1 MDNKII
7 GAKKQANQSRAP
19 VIAPDSAQSTTTVK
33 ILYGLSEGEIEGLA
47 DGLKSVYLDDT
58 PVHDANDNPN
68 FDNVVVDFR
77 SGTNDQDYIEGFPDV
92 SNEININVELKET
105 TPWVRALSNTDL
117 DAVRVRLKWG
127 ALRVQD
133 ATTGNVDG
141 LTIRYAID
149 RQTDGGTWEEVLNTQ
164 ISDKTSPDYQ
174 RTHRI
179 ELPRAD
185 QGWLVRVRRIT
196 PNQNSDLISDKMYV
210 AAVTEVIDVKLR
222 YPNTA
227 LLGLQYD
234 AETFSNIA
242 KMAAR
247 CKGVLIRVP
256 TNYDPETRQYV
267 GIWDGTFKYAYT
279 NNPAWHFYD
288 ACIDK
293 RRGLGNHLDQSMV
306 DKWSIY
312 RLGQYC
318 DELVPDGKGGQ
329 EPRFTLNVYQQAQE
343 DAYSVL
349 TKMVG
354 VMRAYMFWDG
364 QSIVLDADMPSDTVY
379 TFTRANVIDGHFEY
393 SGTRKRDRHTIAV
406 VNFDNPDNRF
416 KTEPEPIPDEEAIA
430 KYGINK
436 VEIDAWGVTSRGQAQ
451 RAGLWALKTEKY
463 ETQTVVFKVGLDGYI
478 PQPGKVI
485 EIADQSFAGRANGG
499 RISSISADLK
509 QVTLDRDDVVC
520 RAGDRLVINGEDGKA
535 KARVIEGINGRVVT
549 VVSAFEENTIS
560 SQNVWVIDA
569 QDLATMKFRI
579 VSIIQ
584 NDKHQFEIKA
594 VQYNP
599 QKYDAIDYGA
609 YIDQIPITIVN
620 PDMQPAV
627 ESVSLSTYDKIEQG
641 MNIAVMVIGWPQAQG
656 AVRYQVEWRKDDGS
670 WIKMPLTGNNS
681 VEVEGVYSGNYQ
693 ARITAFSA
701 FDIASLPTYSS
712 VTALLGKNG
721 TPPALANLAA
731 TGILFGIQL
740 EWIFPAK
747 GALDTAHTEIRV
759 SPDGL
764 SNISTL
770 GLFAYPTTIHT
781 IQGLQPNLKLYFQAR
796 LIDRL
801 GNVGPWTQWINATT
815 SADASAVLDLLSG
828 KITES
833 QLHQDLQQKIDKIGV
848 IEGDLTVYDQRIQDA
863 KNTADQ
869 ASQNLAIER
878 QQRINDV
885 GKLADDIA
893 SESQARISDVQNLN
907 GGIDQERQE
916 RITAVNQVADNI
928 ASESQARISA
938 VENLSDGL
946 THESQQRTAGDEH
959 VLSVVDT
966 YKQSTENS
974 FAAVRQEIDV
984 VADDLSA
991 ASTKLDGVYAK
1002 VTPLTADQDNWT
1014 ADSGSN
1020 QASSWSIQSAYTDG
1034 DSALGQRIDTINV
1047 QVGSNQ
1053 AAIQEERSARASG
1066 DAANTQAINTY
1077 IARNDNALASVK
1089 QTAESAVTASSS
1101 NSSAIQALDNRL
1113 DVAESDA
1120 SVAKTNAASAINKA
1134 ETAVSAA
1141 GSASSLAQEA
1151 SATATAASD
1160 TAGTANSNASNALNT
1175 ANTANSSANEA
1186 KTNAATALSTANAAA
1201 TESAANASQINSINA
1216 ALGDKASTG
1225 ALNSVKAE
1233 VDEIDGRLTAATEK
1247 VDGVYAKVTPLTADQ
1262 DNWTADSGSNQAS
1275 SWSIQSAYTDG
1286 DSALGQR
1293 IDVINVEVGKSQA
1306 AIQEERSARASGDA
1320 ANTQAINTYIARND
1334 NALASVKQTAE
1345 SAVTASSSNSSAI
1358 QALDNRL
1365 DVAESDASVAK
1376 TNAASAINKAETAV
1390 SAAGSASSLAQ
1401 EASATATA
1409 ASDTAGT
1416 ANSNASNALN
1426 TANTANSSAN
1436 EAKTNAAT
1444 ALSTANAAATESAAN
1459 ASQINSINAALGD
1472 KASTGALN
1480 SVKAEVDE
1488 IDGRLT
1494 AATEKV
1500 DGVYAKVTPLT
1511 ADQDNW
1517 TADSGSN
1524 QASSWSIQ
1532 SAQVDGDSALSQRL
1546 DIVSTTV
1553 GENTATIKEVTE
1565 SVDGLYVQKYIKL
1578 DVNGKVAGWGGANN
1592 GVESQFIFNFDSL
1605 AIGSGN
1611 STGYYPFIFRT
1622 TPFTDPL
1629 TGTVFPVSAY
1639 LKSAMMDYQSVKTS
1653 HIEDLAVKTAKIDN
1667 LAVKTAKIDDL
1678 AVTGA
1683 KIDNLAVDTLKIKD
1697 NAVTV
1702 PVSAFA
1708 EASTSIGGD
1717 YTTVQTL
1724 AVPADM
1730 GHTILTFGAVFSFAS
1745 YTSQQRLL
1753 CRVLKNGNVVFEDLE
1768 VHFIDYASV
1777 AVVSGSSGNH
1787 SHGLQINVTGTASDA
1802 GSHSHGYSG
1811 STNSSTAG
1819 SGNTSHS
1826 HSYSGTTGSAGS
1838 HSHSLNL
1845 NASATSFNDG
1855 IHSHDV
1861 SMRGSA
1867 RTAGTLNIS
1876 RHDSTLIAGT
1886 FELQLRSDSGG
1897 SVNVS
1902 QRYIHAMTMRK

>member
-19 VIAPDSAQSTTTVK
+19 VIAPDSAQSTTTIK

-92 SNEININVELKET
+92 SNEININVELKEV
-105 TPWVRALSNTDL
+105 TPWVRAFSNTDL

-149 RQTDGGTWEEVLNTQ
+149 RQTDGGAWEEVLNTQ

-247 CKGVLIRVP
+247 CKGVRIRVP

-349 TKMVG
+349 TKMAG

-478 PQPGKVI
+478 PQPGKII

-609 YIDQIPITIVN
+609 YIDEIPITIVN

-656 AVRYQVEWRKDDGS
+656 AVRYQIEWRKDDGS

-681 VEVEGVYSGNYQ
+681 VEIEGVYSGNYQ

-721 TPPALANLAA
+721 TPPALANLTA
-731 TGILFGIQL
+731 TGILFGIRL
-740 EWIFPAK
+740 EWLFPAK

-759 SPDGL
+759 SPDGV

-770 GLFAYPTTIHT
+770 GLFAYPTTTHT

-801 GNVGPWTQWINATT
+801 GNVGPWTEWINATT
-815 SADASAVLDLLSG
+815 SADASAVLDILSG
-828 KITES
+828 KITET
-833 QLHQDLQQKIDKIGV
+833 QLHQDLQQKIDKIDV

-869 ASQNLAIER
+869 ANQNLAVER

-885 GKLADDIA
+885 GKLADDM
-893 SESQARISDVQNLN
+893 
-907 GGIDQERQE
+907 
-916 RITAVNQVADNI
+916 

-938 VENLSDGL
+938 VQNLSDGL
-946 THESQQRTAGDEH
+946 THEIQQRVAGDEH

-1020 QASSWSIQSAYTDG
+1020 EASSWSIQSAQVDG

-1047 QVGSNQ
+1047 EVGESQ

-1066 DAANTQAINTY
+1066 DEANTQAINNY
-1077 IARNDNALASVK
+1077 IARNDTALASVK

-1101 NSSAIQALDNRL
+1101 NSNAIQALDNRV

-1141 GSASSLAQEA
+1141 GSASSLAQQA

-1160 TAGTANSNASNALNT
+1160 TAGTANSNASNAVNT
-1175 ANTANSSANEA
+1175 ANTANNTANEA

-1233 VDEIDGRLTAATEK
+1233 VEEIDGRLTAATEK

-1286 DSALGQR
+1286 DSAL
-1293 IDVINVEVGKSQA
+1293 
-1306 AIQEERSARASGDA
+1306 
-1320 ANTQAINTYIARND
+1320 
-1334 NALASVKQTAE
+1334 
-1345 SAVTASSSNSSAI
+1345 
-1358 QALDNRL
+1358 
-1365 DVAESDASVAK
+1365 
-1376 TNAASAINKAETAV
+1376 
-1390 SAAGSASSLAQ
+1390 
-1401 EASATATA
+1401 
-1409 ASDTAGT
+1409 
-1416 ANSNASNALN
+1416 
-1426 TANTANSSAN
+1426 
-1436 EAKTNAAT
+1436 
-1444 ALSTANAAATESAAN
+1444 
-1459 ASQINSINAALGD
+1459 
-1472 KASTGALN
+1472 
-1480 SVKAEVDE
+1480 
-1488 IDGRLT
+1488 
-1494 AATEKV
+1494 
-1500 DGVYAKVTPLT
+1500 
-1511 ADQDNW
+1511 
-1517 TADSGSN
+1517 
-1524 QASSWSIQ
+1524 
-1532 SAQVDGDSALSQRL
+1532 SQRL

-1553 GENTATIKEVTE
+1553 GENTAIIKETTE
-1565 SVDGLYVQKYIKL
+1565 SVNGLYAQKFTKI
-1578 DVNGKVAGWGGANN
+1578 DVNGKVIGWGGAND
-1592 GVESQFIFNFDSL
+1592 GVEGIFVFNVDSL

-1611 STGYYPFIFRT
+1611 STGYYPFVFRT
-1622 TPFTDPL
+1622 TPFTDPE

-1639 LKSAMMDYQSVKTS
+1639 FASAMMDYQSVKRS
-1653 HIEDLAVKTAKIDN
+1653 NIQKLAVGTGQ
-1667 LAVKTAKIDDL
+1667 IDDL
-1678 AVTGA
+1678 AVKRG
-1683 KIDNLAVDTLKIKD
+1683 KIDYLAVGTGQIDDLAVDTLKIKD

-1717 YTTVQTL
+1717 YMTVQTL

-1753 CRVLKNGNVVFEDLE
+1753 CRVLKNGNIVFEDLE

-1787 SHGLQINVTGTASDA
+1787 SHGLQINVSGTASDA

-1867 RTAGTLNIS
+1867 RSAGTLNIS
-1876 RHDSTLIAGT
+1876 RHDSTLISGT

>member
-1 MDNKII
+1 MHGSDMDNKII

-105 TPWVRALSNTDL
+105 TPWIRAFSNTDL
-117 DAVRVRLKWG
+117 DAARVRLKWG

-141 LTIRYAID
+141 ITIRYAID
-149 RQTDGGTWEEVLNTQ
+149 RQTDGGAWEEVINTQ

-185 QGWLVRVRRIT
+185 SGWQIRVRRIT
-196 PNQNSDLISDKMYV
+196 PNQNSDLVSDKMYV

-247 CKGVLIRVP
+247 CKGVRIRVP

-329 EPRFTLNVYQQAQE
+329 EPRFTLNIYQQAQE

-354 VMRAYMFWDG
+354 LMRAYMFWDG

-478 PQPGKVI
+478 PQPGKII

-509 QVTLDRDDVVC
+509 QVILDRDDVVC

-609 YIDQIPITIVN
+609 YIDEIPITIVN

-731 TGILFGIQL
+731 TGILFGIRL
-740 EWIFPAK
+740 EWLFPAK

-759 SPDGL
+759 SPDGV

-770 GLFAYPTTIHT
+770 GLFAYPTTTHT

-801 GNVGPWTQWINATT
+801 GNVGPWTEWINATT
-815 SADASAVLDLLSG
+815 SADASAVLDILSG

-833 QLHQDLQQKIDKIGV
+833 QLHQDLQQKIDKIDV

-863 KNTADQ
+863 SKAAD
-869 ASQNLAIER
+869 AAIKAANKETEDRIAAIEKVEDGFTTK
-878 QQRINDV
+878 INE
-885 GKLADDIA
+885 A
-893 SESQARISDVQNLN
+893 SEGIYNELN
-907 GGIDQERQE
+907 
-916 RITAVNQVADNI
+916 
-928 ASESQARISA
+928 
-938 VENLSDGL
+938 
-946 THESQQRTAGDEH
+946 
-959 VLSVVDT
+959 T
-966 YKQSTENS
+966 YKKSTDEG
-974 FAAVRQEIDV
+974 FAAVADEIEIISNDQEQY
-984 VADDLSA
+984 AK
-991 ASTKLDGVYAK
+991 KLDGVYAK
-1002 VTPLTADQDNWT
+1002 VTPLTADQNTWT

-1020 QASSWSIQSAYTDG
+1020 QASSWSIQSAQVDG
-1034 DSALGQRIDTINV
+1034 DSALGQRIDVVN
-1047 QVGSNQ
+1047 
-1053 AAIQEERSARASG
+1053 
-1066 DAANTQAINTY
+1066 
-1077 IARNDNALASVK
+1077 
-1089 QTAESAVTASSS
+1089 
-1101 NSSAIQALDNRL
+1101 
-1113 DVAESDA
+1113 A
-1120 SVAKTNAASAINKA
+1120 SVA
-1134 ETAVSAA
+1134 
-1141 GSASSLAQEA
+1141 
-1151 SATATAASD
+1151 D
-1160 TAGTANSNASNALNT
+1160 
-1175 ANTANSSANEA
+1175 
-1186 KTNAATALSTANAAA
+1186 
-1201 TESAANASQINSINA
+1201 ANASIVEERTARAEQNSAMTQKISSLNA
-1216 ALGDKASTG
+1216 DLDKKASAGALEQTNAKVEKLGDDYVAQ
-1225 ALNSVKAE
+1225 AE
-1233 VDEIDGRLTAATEK
+1233 KI
-1247 VDGVYAKVTPLTADQ
+1247 DGVYAKVTPLTADQ
-1262 DNWTADSGSNQAS
+1262 DT
-1275 SWSIQSAYTDG
+1275 
-1286 DSALGQR
+1286 
-1293 IDVINVEVGKSQA
+1293 
-1306 AIQEERSARASGDA
+1306 
-1320 ANTQAINTYIARND
+1320 
-1334 NALASVKQTAE
+1334 
-1345 SAVTASSSNSSAI
+1345 
-1358 QALDNRL
+1358 
-1365 DVAESDASVAK
+1365 
-1376 TNAASAINKAETAV
+1376 
-1390 SAAGSASSLAQ
+1390 
-1401 EASATATA
+1401 
-1409 ASDTAGT
+1409 
-1416 ANSNASNALN
+1416 
-1426 TANTANSSAN
+1426 
-1436 EAKTNAAT
+1436 
-1444 ALSTANAAATESAAN
+1444 
-1459 ASQINSINAALGD
+1459 
-1472 KASTGALN
+1472 
-1480 SVKAEVDE
+1480 
-1488 IDGRLT
+1488 
-1494 AATEKV
+1494 
-1500 DGVYAKVTPLT
+1500 
-1511 ADQDNW
+1511 W

-1611 STGYYPFIFRT
+1611 SVGYYPFIFRS

-1639 LKSAMMDYQSVKTS
+1639 LASAMMDYQSVKTS
-1653 HIEDLAVKTAKIDN
+1653 HIQDLAVKSAKIDSLAVTTAKIDN
-1667 LAVKTAKIDDL
+1667 LAV
-1678 AVTGA
+1678 TGA
-1683 KIDNLAVDTLKIKD
+1683 KIADLAVDTLKIKD

-1708 EASTSIGGD
+1708 EASTSVGSD

-1724 AVPADM
+1724 AVPVDM

-1787 SHGLQINVTGTASDA
+1787 SHGLQINVSGTASDA

-1861 SMRGSA
+1861 TMRGSA
-1867 RTAGTLNIS
+1867 RSAGTLNIS
-1876 RHDSTLIAGT
+1876 RHDSTLISGT

>member
-1 MDNKII
+1 MDKKII

-47 DGLKSVYLDDT
+47 DGLKSIYLDDT
-58 PVHDANDNPN
+58 PVHDTNDNPN
-68 FDNVVVDFR
+68 FDNVIVDFR
-77 SGTNDQDYIEGFPDV
+77 AGTNDQDYIEGFPDV

-105 TPWVRALSNTDL
+105 TPWVRAFSNTDL
-117 DAVRVRLKWG
+117 DAARVRLKWG

-141 LTIRYAID
+141 ITIRYAID
-149 RQTDGGTWEEVLNTQ
+149 RQTDGGVWEEVINTQ

-185 QGWLVRVRRIT
+185 NGWQIRVRRIT
-196 PNQNSDLISDKMYV
+196 PNQNSDLVSDKMYV

-247 CKGVLIRVP
+247 CKGVRIRVP
-256 TNYDPETRQYV
+256 TNYDSETRQYV

-293 RRGLGNHLDQSMV
+293 RRGLGNHLDQTMV

-318 DELVPDGKGGQ
+318 DELVPDGKGDQ
-329 EPRFTLNVYQQAQE
+329 EPRFTLNVYQQSQE

-349 TKMVG
+349 GKMAG

-379 TFTRANVIDGHFEY
+379 TFTRANVINGHFEF

-416 KTEPEPIPDEEAIA
+416 KTEQEPIPDEEAIA

-451 RAGLWALKTEKY
+451 RAGQWALKTEKY
-463 ETQTVVFKVGLDGYI
+463 ETQTVVFKVGLEGYI

-485 EIADQSFAGRANGG
+485 EIADESFAGRANGG
-499 RISSISADLK
+499 RIAAISADLK
-509 QVTLDRDDVVC
+509 QITLDRDNVVC
-520 RAGDRLVINGEDGKA
+520 QAGDRLVVNGEDGKS
-535 KARVIEGINGRVVT
+535 KARVIQSISERVVT
-549 VVSAFEENTIS
+549 VVSAFEENTVS
-560 SQNVWVIDA
+560 AQNVWVIDA
-569 QDLATMKFRI
+569 QDLTTMKFRI

-627 ESVSLSTYDKIEQG
+627 ESVSLSTYDKFEQG
-641 MNIAVMVIGWPQAQG
+641 MNIAVMVIAWNQTQG

-681 VEVEGVYSGNYQ
+681 VEVEGIYSGNYQ

-701 FDIASLPTYSS
+701 FDIASLPRYSS

-721 TPPALANLAA
+721 TPPALANLTA

-740 EWIFPAK
+740 DWVFPAK

-759 SPDGL
+759 SPDGV

-770 GLFAYPTTIHT
+770 GLFAYPTTTHAL
-781 IQGLQPNLKLYFQAR
+781 QGLQPNLKLYFQAR

-801 GNVGPWTQWINATT
+801 GNVGPWSDWVNATT
-815 SADASAVLDLLSG
+815 SADASAVLNILSG
-828 KITES
+828 KITET
-833 QLHQDLQQKIDKIGV
+833 QLHHDLQQKIDKIDV

-869 ASQNLAIER
+869 ANQNLAVER
-878 QQRINDV
+878 QQRIDDV
-885 GKLADDIA
+885 GKL
-893 SESQARISDVQNLN
+893 
-907 GGIDQERQE
+907 
-916 RITAVNQVADNI
+916 ADNI

-938 VENLSDGL
+938 VQNLSDGL
-946 THESQQRTAGDEH
+946 THESQQRVAGDEH

-974 FAAVRQEIDV
+974 FAAVRQEIEV
-984 VADDLSA
+984 VADDVSA
-991 ASTKLDGVYAK
+991 VSTKLDGVYAK

-1020 QASSWSIQSAYTDG
+1020 QASSWSIQSAQVDG

-1066 DAANTQAINTY
+1066 DEANTQAINNY
-1077 IARNDNALASVK
+1077 IARNDTALASVK
-1089 QTAESAVTASSS
+1089 QTAESAVSASSS
-1101 NSSAIQALDNRL
+1101 NSSAIQALDNRV
-1113 DVAESDA
+1113 DVAEADA
-1120 SVAKTNAASAINKA
+1120 SVAKTNAASAITKA
-1134 ETAVSAA
+1134 ETAVSTA
-1141 GSASSLAQEA
+1141 GSASSLAQQA

-1160 TAGTANSNASNALNT
+1160 TASTANSNASNAVNT
-1175 ANTANSSANEA
+1175 ANTANNTANEA
-1186 KTNAATALSTANAAA
+1186 KTNAASALSTANAAA
-1201 TESAANASQINSINA
+1201 SESS
-1216 ALGDKASTG
+1216 
-1225 ALNSVKAE
+1225 
-1233 VDEIDGRLTAATEK
+1233 
-1247 VDGVYAKVTPLTADQ
+1247 
-1262 DNWTADSGSNQAS
+1262 
-1275 SWSIQSAYTDG
+1275 
-1286 DSALGQR
+1286 
-1293 IDVINVEVGKSQA
+1293 
-1306 AIQEERSARASGDA
+1306 
-1320 ANTQAINTYIARND
+1320 
-1334 NALASVKQTAE
+1334 
-1345 SAVTASSSNSSAI
+1345 
-1358 QALDNRL
+1358 
-1365 DVAESDASVAK
+1365 
-1376 TNAASAINKAETAV
+1376 
-1390 SAAGSASSLAQ
+1390 
-1401 EASATATA
+1401 
-1409 ASDTAGT
+1409 
-1416 ANSNASNALN
+1416 
-1426 TANTANSSAN
+1426 
-1436 EAKTNAAT
+1436 
-1444 ALSTANAAATESAAN
+1444 AN

-1532 SAQVDGDSALSQRL
+1532 SAQVDGDSALSQRM

-1553 GENTATIKEVTE
+1553 GENTATIKETTE
-1565 SVDGLYVQKYIKL
+1565 SVNGLYAQKFTKI
-1578 DVNGKVAGWGGANN
+1578 DVNGKVIGWGGAND
-1592 GVESQFIFNFDSL
+1592 GVEGIFVFNVDSL

-1622 TPFTDPL
+1622 TPFTDPV

-1708 EASTSIGGD
+1708 EASTSVGGD

-1730 GHTILTFGAVFSFAS
+1730 GHTILTFGSVFSFKS

-1777 AVVSGSSGNH
+1777 GTTTQNSGQHQHAVSVSIS
-1787 SHGLQINVTGTASDA
+1787 GTASDSGSHNHSFSGSTANSSA
-1802 GSHSHGYSG
+1802 GSVSNSNHAHNYSG
-1811 STNSSTAG
+1811 STST
-1819 SGNTSHS
+1819 
-1826 HSYSGTTGSAGS
+1826 AGS

-1845 NASATSFNDG
+1845 SSSASMGQDG
-1855 IHSHDV
+1855 IHSHSV
-1861 SMRGSA
+1861 EIRGSA
-1867 RTAGTLNIS
+1867 RSAGTLNIS

-1897 SVNVS
+1897 NVNVS

>member
-1 MDNKII
+1 MDKKII

-58 PVHDANDNPN
+58 PVQDVNGNPN
-68 FDNVVVDFR
+68 FDNVIVDFR
-77 SGTNDQDYIEGFPDV
+77 AGTNDQDYIEGFPDV

-105 TPWVRALSNTDL
+105 TPWVRAFSNTDL
-117 DAVRVRLKWG
+117 DAARVRLKWG

-133 ATTGNVDG
+133 ASTGNVG
-141 LTIRYAID
+141 GITIRYAID
-149 RQTDGGTWEEVLNTQ
+149 RQTDGGVWEEVINTQ

-185 QGWLVRVRRIT
+185 NGWQIRVRRIT
-196 PNQNSDLISDKMYV
+196 PNQNSDLVSDKMYV

-247 CKGVLIRVP
+247 CKGVRIRVP
-256 TNYDPETRQYV
+256 TNYDSETRQYV

-293 RRGLGNHLDQSMV
+293 RRGLGNHLDQTMV

-329 EPRFTLNVYQQAQE
+329 EPRFTLNVYQQSQE

-349 TKMVG
+349 GKMAG

-478 PQPGKVI
+478 PQPGKII

-609 YIDQIPITIVN
+609 YIDEIPITIVN

-759 SPDGL
+759 SPDGV

-770 GLFAYPTTIHT
+770 GLFAYPTTTHT

-801 GNVGPWTQWINATT
+801 GNVGPWTEWINATT

-869 ASQNLAIER
+869 ANQDLAVER
-878 QQRINDV
+878 QQRI
-885 GKLADDIA
+885 I
-893 SESQARISDVQNLN
+893 
-907 GGIDQERQE
+907 
-916 RITAVNQVADNI
+916 AVNQVADNI

-938 VENLSDGL
+938 VQNLSDGL
-946 THESQQRTAGDEH
+946 THESQQRVAGDEH
-959 VLSVVDT
+959 VLSIVDT

-984 VADDLSA
+984 VADDLGA

-1020 QASSWSIQSAYTDG
+1020 EASSWSIQSAQVDG

-1066 DAANTQAINTY
+1066 DEANTQAINNY
-1077 IARNDNALASVK
+1077 IARNDTALASVK

-1101 NSSAIQALDNRL
+1101 NSSAIQALDNRV

-1120 SVAKTNAASAINKA
+1120 SIAKTNAASAINKA

-1141 GSASSLAQEA
+1141 GSASSLAQQA

-1160 TAGTANSNASNALNT
+1160 TASTANSNASNAVNM

-1201 TESAANASQINSINA
+1201 SESAANASQINSITA
-1216 ALGDKASTG
+1216 ELEYKASTG
-1225 ALNSVKAE
+1225 ALESVKAE
-1233 VDEIDGRLTAATEK
+1233 VE
-1247 VDGVYAKVTPLTADQ
+1247 
-1262 DNWTADSGSNQAS
+1262 
-1275 SWSIQSAYTDG
+1275 
-1286 DSALGQR
+1286 
-1293 IDVINVEVGKSQA
+1293 
-1306 AIQEERSARASGDA
+1306 
-1320 ANTQAINTYIARND
+1320 
-1334 NALASVKQTAE
+1334 
-1345 SAVTASSSNSSAI
+1345 
-1358 QALDNRL
+1358 
-1365 DVAESDASVAK
+1365 
-1376 TNAASAINKAETAV
+1376 
-1390 SAAGSASSLAQ
+1390 
-1401 EASATATA
+1401 
-1409 ASDTAGT
+1409 
-1416 ANSNASNALN
+1416 
-1426 TANTANSSAN
+1426 
-1436 EAKTNAAT
+1436 
-1444 ALSTANAAATESAAN
+1444 
-1459 ASQINSINAALGD
+1459 
-1472 KASTGALN
+1472 
-1480 SVKAEVDE
+1480 E

-1592 GVESQFIFNFDSL
+1592 GVESQFIFNFDSI
-1605 AIGSGN
+1605 AIGSGG
-1611 STGYYPFIFRT
+1611 SAGYYPFIFRS
-1622 TPFTDPL
+1622 TPYTDPN
-1629 TGTVFPVSAY
+1629 TGTVFPVGAY
-1639 LKSAMMDYQSVKTS
+1639 MKSAFIDYASIDTA
-1653 HIEDLAVKTAKIDN
+1653 HIKQLAVKSAQ
-1667 LAVKTAKIDDL
+1667 IDDL
-1678 AVTGA
+1678 AVTTG
-1683 KIDNLAVDTLKIKD
+1683 KIGDLQVDTLKIKD

-1702 PVSAFA
+1702 PVGIKLVTPIPKNTQRNATVF
-1708 EASTSIGGD
+1708 TGGD
-1717 YTTVQTL
+1717 AVILDTSNYFGDIISLSLNRSGGKCQISGYVYVDNVCASAWRSNGSTVSNAPKTMYCGVVL
-1724 AVPADM
+1724 YRNGSPIFIGRVASSSEITNDVA
-1730 GHTILTFGAVFSFAS
+1730 IFNGAVQLPTIIDDA
-1745 YTSQQRLL
+1745 YT
-1753 CRVLKNGNVVFEDLE
+1753 GNVQYSIRVGWSTT
-1768 VHFIDYASV
+1768 I
-1777 AVVSGSSGNH
+1777 
-1787 SHGLQINVTGTASDA
+1787 SDA
-1802 GSHSHGYSG
+1802 GLMIRPW
-1811 STNSSTAG
+1811 
-1819 SGNTSHS
+1819 NT
-1826 HSYSGTTGSAGS
+1826 G
-1838 HSHSLNL
+1838 
-1845 NASATSFNDG
+1845 NASVLTATLS
-1855 IHSHDV
+1855 V
-1861 SMRGSA
+1861 
-1867 RTAGTLNIS
+1867 L
-1876 RHDSTLIAGT
+1876 
-1886 FELQLRSDSGG
+1886 EL
-1897 SVNVS
+1897 
-1902 QRYIHAMTMRK
+1902 KK

>member
-1 MDNKII
+1 MDKKII

-77 SGTNDQDYIEGFPDV
+77 AGTNDQDYIEGFPDV

-105 TPWVRALSNTDL
+105 TPWVRAFSNTDL
-117 DAVRVRLKWG
+117 DAARVRLKWG

-141 LTIRYAID
+141 ITIRYAID
-149 RQTDGGTWEEVLNTQ
+149 RQTDGGAWEEVINTQ

-185 QGWLVRVRRIT
+185 SGWQIRVRRIT
-196 PNQNSDLISDKMYV
+196 PNQNSDLVSDKMYV
-210 AAVTEVIDVKLR
+210 AAITEVIDVKLR

-247 CKGVLIRVP
+247 CKGVRIRVP

-329 EPRFTLNVYQQAQE
+329 EPRFTLNVYQQSQE

-349 TKMVG
+349 TKMAG

-416 KTEPEPIPDEEAIA
+416 KTEQEPIPDEEAIA

-478 PQPGKVI
+478 PQPGKII

-609 YIDQIPITIVN
+609 YIDEIPITIVN

-656 AVRYQVEWRKDDGS
+656 AVRYQIEWRKDDGS

-681 VEVEGVYSGNYQ
+681 VEIEGVYSGNYQ

-712 VTALLGKNG
+712 VTTLLGKNG
-721 TPPALANLAA
+721 TPPALANLTA
-731 TGILFGIQL
+731 TGILFGIRL

-759 SPDGL
+759 SPDGV

-770 GLFAYPTTIHT
+770 GLFAYPTTTHT

-801 GNVGPWTQWINATT
+801 GNVGPWTEWINATT
-815 SADASAVLDLLSG
+815 SADASAVLDILSG
-828 KITES
+828 KITET
-833 QLHQDLQQKIDKIGV
+833 QLHQDLQQKIDKIDV

-869 ASQNLAIER
+869 ANQNLAVER

-885 GKLADDIA
+885 GKLADDM
-893 SESQARISDVQNLN
+893 
-907 GGIDQERQE
+907 
-916 RITAVNQVADNI
+916 

-938 VENLSDGL
+938 VQNLSDGL
-946 THESQQRTAGDEH
+946 THESQQRVAGDEH
-959 VLSVVDT
+959 VLSIVDT

-1020 QASSWSIQSAYTDG
+1020 QASSWSIQSAQVDG

-1066 DAANTQAINTY
+1066 DEANTQAINNY
-1077 IARNDNALASVK
+1077 IARNDTALASVK

-1101 NSSAIQALDNRL
+1101 NSNAIQALDNRV

-1120 SVAKTNAASAINKA
+1120 SVAKTNAASAITKA
-1134 ETAVSAA
+1134 ETAVTTA
-1141 GSASSLAQEA
+1141 GSASSLAQQA

-1160 TAGTANSNASNALNT
+1160 TASIANSNASNAVNT

-1201 TESAANASQINSINA
+1201 SESAANASQINSINA

-1233 VDEIDGRLTAATEK
+1233 VEEIDGRLTAATEK

-1293 IDVINVEVGKSQA
+1293 IDIVSATMAENDAVYKSQIKA
-1306 AIQEERSARASGDA
+1306 TADA
-1320 ANTQAINTYIARND
+1320 
-1334 NALASVKQTAE
+1334 
-1345 SAVTASSSNSSAI
+1345 
-1358 QALDNRL
+1358 
-1365 DVAESDASVAK
+1365 
-1376 TNAASAINKAETAV
+1376 NKALVEKTETIQT
-1390 SAAGSASSLAQ
+1390 SL
-1401 EASATATA
+1401 
-1409 ASDTAGT
+1409 
-1416 ANSNASNALN
+1416 
-1426 TANTANSSAN
+1426 
-1436 EAKTNAAT
+1436 
-1444 ALSTANAAATESAAN
+1444 
-1459 ASQINSINAALGD
+1459 
-1472 KASTGALN
+1472 
-1480 SVKAEVDE
+1480 
-1488 IDGRLT
+1488 
-1494 AATEKV
+1494 
-1500 DGVYAKVTPLT
+1500 
-1511 ADQDNW
+1511 
-1517 TADSGSN
+1517 
-1524 QASSWSIQ
+1524 
-1532 SAQVDGDSALSQRL
+1532 
-1546 DIVSTTV
+1546 
-1553 GENTATIKEVTE
+1553 GENTASIEEVTE

-1578 DVNGKVAGWGGANN
+1578 DVNGKVAGWGGAND

-1611 STGYYPFIFRT
+1611 STGYYPFVFRT

-1629 TGTVFPVSAY
+1629 TGTVFPVGAY
-1639 LKSAMMDYQSVKTS
+1639 MKSAFMDYASIDTA
-1653 HIEDLAVKTAKIDN
+1653 HIKQLAVKSAQIDN
-1667 LAVKTAKIDDL
+1667 LAVKTAN
-1678 AVTGA
+1678 
-1683 KIDNLAVDTLKIKD
+1683 IDNLAVTTAKIGDLQVDTLKIKD
-1697 NAVTV
+1697 RAVTA
-1702 PVSAFA
+1702 P
-1708 EASTSIGGD
+1708 
-1717 YTTVQTL
+1717 Y
-1724 AVPADM
+1724 
-1730 GHTILTFGAVFSFAS
+1730 ILTKAASPKITIGNYSYSPNTYPLTKFVDWGVTGLTPNTYFLVGLEGYVRFTFSNDGFSRVSSATMYVKLGDTYLLDRSFAS
-1745 YTSQQRLL
+1745 GERPWSGGSTQVGSSTSASMYI
-1753 CRVLKNGNVVFEDLE
+1753 VKSDANGNVKLE
-1768 VHFIDYASV
+1768 AEFGATTFDRYCTVE
-1777 AVVSGSSGNH
+1777 
-1787 SHGLQINVTGTASDA
+1787 LEASDLKMYA
-1802 GSHSHGYSG
+1802 
-1811 STNSSTAG
+1811 
-1819 SGNTSHS
+1819 
-1826 HSYSGTTGSAGS
+1826 
-1838 HSHSLNL
+1838 L
-1845 NASATSFNDG
+1845 
-1855 IHSHDV
+1855 
-1861 SMRGSA
+1861 
-1867 RTAGTLNIS
+1867 
-1876 RHDSTLIAGT
+1876 
-1886 FELQLRSDSGG
+1886 EL
-1897 SVNVS
+1897 
-1902 QRYIHAMTMRK
+1902 KK

>member
-19 VIAPDSAQSTTTVK
+19 VIAPDSAQSTTTIK

-92 SNEININVELKET
+92 SNEININVELKEV
-105 TPWVRALSNTDL
+105 TPWVRAFSNTDL

-141 LTIRYAID
+141 ITIRYAID
-149 RQTDGGTWEEVLNTQ
+149 RQTDGGAWEEVLNTQ

-227 LLGLQYD
+227 LLGLQYN

-247 CKGVLIRVP
+247 CKGVRIRVP

-349 TKMVG
+349 TKMAG

-406 VNFDNPDNRF
+406 VNFDNPYNRF

-478 PQPGKVI
+478 PQPGKII

-609 YIDQIPITIVN
+609 YIDEIPITIVN

-759 SPDGL
+759 SPDGV

-770 GLFAYPTTIHT
+770 GLFAYPTTTHT

-801 GNVGPWTQWINATT
+801 GNVGPWSDWVNATT
-815 SADASAVLDLLSG
+815 SADASAVLDILSG
-828 KITES
+828 QITES
-833 QLHQDLQQKIDKIGV
+833 QLHQNLQQKIDKIDI

-863 KNTADQ
+863 KNIADQ
-869 ASQNLAIER
+869 ANQNLAVER
-878 QQRINDV
+878 QQRIDDV

-893 SESQARISDVQNLN
+893 SESQARISAVQ
-907 GGIDQERQE
+907 
-916 RITAVNQVADNI
+916 
-928 ASESQARISA
+928 
-938 VENLSDGL
+938 NLSDGL
-946 THESQQRTAGDEH
+946 THESQQRVAGDEH

-1020 QASSWSIQSAYTDG
+1020 EASSWSIQSAQVDG

-1047 QVGSNQ
+1047 EVGESQ

-1066 DAANTQAINTY
+1066 DEANTQAINNY
-1077 IARNDNALASVK
+1077 IARNDTALASVK

-1101 NSSAIQALDNRL
+1101 NSNAIQALDNRV

-1120 SVAKTNAASAINKA
+1120 SIAKTNAASAITKA
-1134 ETAVSAA
+1134 ETAVSTA
-1141 GSASSLAQEA
+1141 GSASSLAQQA

-1160 TAGTANSNASNALNT
+1160 TASTANSNASNAVNT
-1175 ANTANSSANEA
+1175 ANTANNTANEA
-1186 KTNAATALSTANAAA
+1186 KTNAASALSTANAAA
-1201 TESAANASQINSINA
+1201 SESSANASQINSINA

-1233 VDEIDGRLTAATEK
+1233 VE
-1247 VDGVYAKVTPLTADQ
+1247 
-1262 DNWTADSGSNQAS
+1262 
-1275 SWSIQSAYTDG
+1275 
-1286 DSALGQR
+1286 
-1293 IDVINVEVGKSQA
+1293 
-1306 AIQEERSARASGDA
+1306 
-1320 ANTQAINTYIARND
+1320 
-1334 NALASVKQTAE
+1334 
-1345 SAVTASSSNSSAI
+1345 
-1358 QALDNRL
+1358 
-1365 DVAESDASVAK
+1365 
-1376 TNAASAINKAETAV
+1376 
-1390 SAAGSASSLAQ
+1390 
-1401 EASATATA
+1401 
-1409 ASDTAGT
+1409 
-1416 ANSNASNALN
+1416 
-1426 TANTANSSAN
+1426 
-1436 EAKTNAAT
+1436 
-1444 ALSTANAAATESAAN
+1444 
-1459 ASQINSINAALGD
+1459 
-1472 KASTGALN
+1472 
-1480 SVKAEVDE
+1480 E

-1578 DVNGKVAGWGGANN
+1578 DVNGKVAGWGGAND

-1611 STGYYPFIFRT
+1611 STGYYPFVFRT

-1639 LKSAMMDYQSVKTS
+1639 LKSAMIDYQSVKTS

-1826 HSYSGTTGSAGS
+1826 HNYSGKTGSAGS

-1867 RTAGTLNIS
+1867 RSAGTLNIS

>member
-1 MDNKII
+1 MHGSGMDKKIT

-58 PVHDANDNPN
+58 PVQDVNGNPN
-68 FDNVVVDFR
+68 FDNVIVDFR
-77 SGTNDQDYIEGFPDV
+77 AGTNDQDYIEGFPDV

-105 TPWVRALSNTDL
+105 TPWVRAFSNTDL
-117 DAVRVRLKWG
+117 DAARVRLKWG

-141 LTIRYAID
+141 ITIRYAID
-149 RQTDGGTWEEVLNTQ
+149 RQTDGGAWEEVINTQ

-185 QGWLVRVRRIT
+185 SGWQIRVRRIT
-196 PNQNSDLISDKMYV
+196 PNQNSDLVSDKMYV

-247 CKGVLIRVP
+247 CKGVRIRVP

-293 RRGLGNHLDQSMV
+293 RRGLGNHLDQTMV

-329 EPRFTLNVYQQAQE
+329 EPRFTLNVYQQSQE

-349 TKMVG
+349 SKMAG

-379 TFTRANVIDGHFEY
+379 TFTRANVINGHFEF

-416 KTEPEPIPDEEAIA
+416 KTEQEPIPDEEAIA

-451 RAGLWALKTEKY
+451 RAGQWALKTEKY
-463 ETQTVVFKVGLDGYI
+463 ETQTVVFKVGLEGYI

-485 EIADQSFAGRANGG
+485 EIADESFAGRANGG
-499 RISSISADLK
+499 RIAAISADLK
-509 QVTLDRDDVVC
+509 QITLDRDNVVC
-520 RAGDRLVINGEDGKA
+520 QAGDRLVVNGEDGKS
-535 KARVIEGINGRVVT
+535 KARVIQSIAGRVVT
-549 VVSAFEENTIS
+549 VVSAFEENTVS
-560 SQNVWVIDA
+560 AQNVWVIDA

-579 VSIIQ
+579 VSITQ

-599 QKYDAIDYGA
+599 QKYEAIDYGA
-609 YIDQIPITIVN
+609 YIDDIPITIVN
-620 PDMQPAV
+620 PDIQPAV

-641 MNIAVMVIGWPQAQG
+641 MNIAVMLIAWNQTQG

-681 VEVEGVYSGNYQ
+681 VEVEGIYSGNYQ

-721 TPPALANLAA
+721 TPPALANLTA

-740 EWIFPAK
+740 DWVFPAK

-759 SPDGL
+759 SPDGV

-770 GLFAYPTTIHT
+770 GLFAYPTTTHT
-781 IQGLQPNLKLYFQAR
+781 IQGLQPNLRLYFQAR

-801 GNVGPWTQWINATT
+801 GNVGPWTNWVNATT
-815 SADASAVLDLLSG
+815 SADASAVLDILSG

-833 QLHQDLQQKIDKIGV
+833 QLHQDLQQKIDRIDEMDGEIADVIQAVQNVENGITQERNERIAGDNQVLNELTIYKLSNDQKVAAV
-848 IEGDLTVYDQRIQDA
+848 IEDVDLIID
-863 KNTADQ
+863 
-869 ASQNLAIER
+869 E
-878 QQRINDV
+878 QQTM
-885 GKLADDIA
+885 A
-893 SESQARISDVQNLN
+893 
-907 GGIDQERQE
+907 
-916 RITAVNQVADNI
+916 
-928 ASESQARISA
+928 
-938 VENLSDGL
+938 
-946 THESQQRTAGDEH
+946 
-959 VLSVVDT
+959 
-966 YKQSTENS
+966 
-974 FAAVRQEIDV
+974 
-984 VADDLSA
+984 
-991 ASTKLDGVYAK
+991 TKLDGVYAK
-1002 VTPLTADQDNWT
+1002 TTPLTADQTTWT
-1014 ADSGSN
+1014 ADSS
-1020 QASSWSIQSAYTDG
+1020 
-1034 DSALGQRIDTINV
+1034 
-1047 QVGSNQ
+1047 
-1053 AAIQEERSARASG
+1053 
-1066 DAANTQAINTY
+1066 
-1077 IARNDNALASVK
+1077 
-1089 QTAESAVTASSS
+1089 
-1101 NSSAIQALDNRL
+1101 
-1113 DVAESDA
+1113 
-1120 SVAKTNAASAINKA
+1120 
-1134 ETAVSAA
+1134 
-1141 GSASSLAQEA
+1141 
-1151 SATATAASD
+1151 
-1160 TAGTANSNASNALNT
+1160 
-1175 ANTANSSANEA
+1175 
-1186 KTNAATALSTANAAA
+1186 
-1201 TESAANASQINSINA
+1201 
-1216 ALGDKASTG
+1216 
-1225 ALNSVKAE
+1225 
-1233 VDEIDGRLTAATEK
+1233 
-1247 VDGVYAKVTPLTADQ
+1247 
-1262 DNWTADSGSNQAS
+1262 
-1275 SWSIQSAYTDG
+1275 
-1286 DSALGQR
+1286 
-1293 IDVINVEVGKSQA
+1293 
-1306 AIQEERSARASGDA
+1306 
-1320 ANTQAINTYIARND
+1320 
-1334 NALASVKQTAE
+1334 
-1345 SAVTASSSNSSAI
+1345 
-1358 QALDNRL
+1358 
-1365 DVAESDASVAK
+1365 
-1376 TNAASAINKAETAV
+1376 
-1390 SAAGSASSLAQ
+1390 
-1401 EASATATA
+1401 
-1409 ASDTAGT
+1409 
-1416 ANSNASNALN
+1416 
-1426 TANTANSSAN
+1426 
-1436 EAKTNAAT
+1436 
-1444 ALSTANAAATESAAN
+1444 
-1459 ASQINSINAALGD
+1459 
-1472 KASTGALN
+1472 
-1480 SVKAEVDE
+1480 
-1488 IDGRLT
+1488 
-1494 AATEKV
+1494 
-1500 DGVYAKVTPLT
+1500 
-1511 ADQDNW
+1511 
-1517 TADSGSN
+1517 SN

-1532 SAQVDGDSALSQRL
+1532 SAQIDGDNAVAKRV
-1546 DIVSTTV
+1546 DIVQTTV
-1553 GENTATIKEVTE
+1553 GENTASIEEMTE
-1565 SVDGLYVQKYIKL
+1565 SVNGLYAQKFTKI
-1578 DVNGKVAGWGGANN
+1578 DVNGKVIGWGGAND
-1592 GVESQFIFNFDSL
+1592 GVEGIFVFNVDSL

-1622 TPFTDPL
+1622 TPFTDPE
-1629 TGTVFPVSAY
+1629 TGTIFPVSAY
-1639 LKSAMMDYQSVKTS
+1639 FASAMMDYQSVKRS
-1653 HIEDLAVKTAKIDN
+1653 NIQKLAVGTGQ
-1667 LAVKTAKIDDL
+1667 IDDL
-1678 AVTGA
+1678 AVKRGKIDYLAVGTGQ
-1683 KIDNLAVDTLKIKD
+1683 IDNLAVDTIKIKD

-1708 EASTSIGGD
+1708 EASTTVGGG

-1730 GHTILTFGAVFSFAS
+1730 GHTILTFGAVFSFTS

-1777 AVVSGSSGNH
+1777 GTTTQNSGQHQHAVTVSVS
-1787 SHGLQINVTGTASDA
+1787 GTASDA
-1802 GSHSHGYSG
+1802 GSHNHSFSGSTANSSAGSVSNSNHSHNYSG
-1811 STNSSTAG
+1811 STST
-1819 SGNTSHS
+1819 
-1826 HSYSGTTGSAGS
+1826 AGS

-1845 NASATSFNDG
+1845 SASASMGRDG
-1855 IHSHDV
+1855 IHSHNV
-1861 SMRGSA
+1861 EIKGSS
-1867 RTAGTLNIS
+1867 RSAGTLNIS

-1897 SVNVS
+1897 NVNVS

>member
-1 MDNKII
+1 MDKKII

-47 DGLKSVYLDDT
+47 DGLKSIYLDDT
-58 PVHDANDNPN
+58 PVHDTNDNPN
-68 FDNVVVDFR
+68 FDNVIVDFR
-77 SGTNDQDYIEGFPDV
+77 AGTNDQDYIEGFPDV

-105 TPWVRALSNTDL
+105 TPWVRAFSNTDL
-117 DAVRVRLKWG
+117 DAARVRLKWG

-133 ATTGNVDG
+133 ASTGNVG
-141 LTIRYAID
+141 GITIRYAID
-149 RQTDGGTWEEVLNTQ
+149 RQTDGGVWEEVINTQ

-185 QGWLVRVRRIT
+185 NGWQIRVRRIT
-196 PNQNSDLISDKMYV
+196 PNQNSDLVSDKMYV

-247 CKGVLIRVP
+247 CKGVRIRVP
-256 TNYDPETRQYV
+256 TNYDSETRQYV

-293 RRGLGNHLDQSMV
+293 RRGLGNHLDQTMV

-318 DELVPDGKGGQ
+318 DELVPDGKGDQ
-329 EPRFTLNVYQQAQE
+329 EPRFTLNVYQQSQE

-349 TKMVG
+349 GKMAG

-379 TFTRANVIDGHFEY
+379 TFTRANVVNGHFEF

-416 KTEPEPIPDEEAIA
+416 KTEQEPIPDEEAIA

-451 RAGLWALKTEKY
+451 RAGQWALKTEKY
-463 ETQTVVFKVGLDGYI
+463 ETQTVVFKVGLEGYI

-485 EIADQSFAGRANGG
+485 EIADESFAGRANGG
-499 RISSISADLK
+499 RIAAISADLK
-509 QVTLDRDDVVC
+509 QITLDRDNVVC
-520 RAGDRLVINGEDGKA
+520 QAGDRLVVNGEDGKS
-535 KARVIEGINGRVVT
+535 KARVIQSISERVVT
-549 VVSAFEENTIS
+549 VVSAFEENTVS
-560 SQNVWVIDA
+560 AQNVWVIDA

-579 VSIIQ
+579 VSITQ

-594 VQYNP
+594 VQYNQ
-599 QKYDAIDYGA
+599 QKYEAIDYGA
-609 YIDQIPITIVN
+609 YIDEIPITIVN
-620 PDMQPAV
+620 PDIQPAV

-641 MNIAVMVIGWPQAQG
+641 MNIAVMVIAWNQTQG

-693 ARITAFSA
+693 ARIIAFSA

-721 TPPALANLAA
+721 TPPALANLTA

-740 EWIFPAK
+740 DWVFPAK

-759 SPDGL
+759 SPDGA

-770 GLFAYPTTIHT
+770 GLFAYPTTTHT

-801 GNVGPWTQWINATT
+801 GNVGPWTNWVNATT
-815 SADASAVLDLLSG
+815 SADASAVLEILSG

-833 QLHQDLQQKIDKIGV
+833 QLHHDLQQKIDKIDV

-869 ASQNLAIER
+869 ANQNLAVER
-878 QQRINDV
+878 QQRIDDV
-885 GKLADDIA
+885 GKL
-893 SESQARISDVQNLN
+893 
-907 GGIDQERQE
+907 
-916 RITAVNQVADNI
+916 ADNI

-938 VENLSDGL
+938 VQNLSDGL
-946 THESQQRTAGDEH
+946 THESQQRVAGDEH

-974 FAAVRQEIDV
+974 FAAVRQEIEV
-984 VADDLSA
+984 VADDVSA
-991 ASTKLDGVYAK
+991 VSTKLDGVYAK

-1020 QASSWSIQSAYTDG
+1020 QASSWSIQSAQVDG

-1066 DAANTQAINTY
+1066 DEANTQAINNY
-1077 IARNDNALASVK
+1077 IARNDTALASVK
-1089 QTAESAVTASSS
+1089 QTAESAVSASSS
-1101 NSSAIQALDNRL
+1101 NSSAIQALDNRV
-1113 DVAESDA
+1113 DVAEADA
-1120 SVAKTNAASAINKA
+1120 SVAKTNAASAITKA
-1134 ETAVSAA
+1134 ETAVSTA
-1141 GSASSLAQEA
+1141 GSASSLAQQA

-1160 TAGTANSNASNALNT
+1160 TASTANSNASNAVNT
-1175 ANTANSSANEA
+1175 ANTANNTANEA
-1186 KTNAATALSTANAAA
+1186 KTNAASALSTANAAA
-1201 TESAANASQINSINA
+1201 SESS
-1216 ALGDKASTG
+1216 
-1225 ALNSVKAE
+1225 
-1233 VDEIDGRLTAATEK
+1233 
-1247 VDGVYAKVTPLTADQ
+1247 
-1262 DNWTADSGSNQAS
+1262 
-1275 SWSIQSAYTDG
+1275 
-1286 DSALGQR
+1286 
-1293 IDVINVEVGKSQA
+1293 
-1306 AIQEERSARASGDA
+1306 
-1320 ANTQAINTYIARND
+1320 
-1334 NALASVKQTAE
+1334 
-1345 SAVTASSSNSSAI
+1345 
-1358 QALDNRL
+1358 
-1365 DVAESDASVAK
+1365 
-1376 TNAASAINKAETAV
+1376 
-1390 SAAGSASSLAQ
+1390 
-1401 EASATATA
+1401 
-1409 ASDTAGT
+1409 
-1416 ANSNASNALN
+1416 
-1426 TANTANSSAN
+1426 
-1436 EAKTNAAT
+1436 
-1444 ALSTANAAATESAAN
+1444 AN

-1611 STGYYPFIFRT
+1611 STGYYPFVFRT
-1622 TPFTDPL
+1622 TPFTDPE

-1639 LKSAMMDYQSVKTS
+1639 FASAMMDYQSVKTS
-1653 HIEDLAVKTAKIDN
+1653 HIEDLAVKTAKIDD
-1667 LAVKTAKIDDL
+1667 LAVKRGKIDYL
-1678 AVTGA
+1678 AVGTGQ
-1683 KIDNLAVDTLKIKD
+1683 IDNLAVDTIKIKD

-1708 EASTSIGGD
+1708 EASTTVGGG

-1724 AVPADM
+1724 SVPADM
-1730 GHTILTFGAVFSFAS
+1730 GHTILTFGAVFSFSS

-1777 AVVSGSSGNH
+1777 GTTTQNSGQHQHAVTVSVS
-1787 SHGLQINVTGTASDA
+1787 GTASDA
-1802 GSHSHGYSG
+1802 GSHNHSFSGSTANSSAGSVSNSNHSHNYSG
-1811 STNSSTAG
+1811 STST
-1819 SGNTSHS
+1819 
-1826 HSYSGTTGSAGS
+1826 AGS

-1845 NASATSFNDG
+1845 SASATMGQDG
-1855 IHSHDV
+1855 IHSHNV
-1861 SMRGSA
+1861 EIKGSS
-1867 RTAGTLNIS
+1867 RSAGTLNIS

-1897 SVNVS
+1897 NVNVS

>member
-1 MDNKII
+1 MDKKII

-77 SGTNDQDYIEGFPDV
+77 PGTNDQDYIEGFPDV

-105 TPWVRALSNTDL
+105 TPWVRAFSNTDL

-149 RQTDGGTWEEVLNTQ
+149 RQTDGGAWEEVLNTQ

-349 TKMVG
+349 TKMAG

-478 PQPGKVI
+478 PQPGKII

-609 YIDQIPITIVN
+609 YIDEIPITIVN

-656 AVRYQVEWRKDDGS
+656 AVRYQIEWRKDDGS

-681 VEVEGVYSGNYQ
+681 VEIEGVYSGNYQ

-721 TPPALANLAA
+721 TPPALANLTA
-731 TGILFGIQL
+731 TGILFGIRL
-740 EWIFPAK
+740 EWLFPAK

-759 SPDGL
+759 SPDGV

-770 GLFAYPTTIHT
+770 GLFAYPTTTHT

-801 GNVGPWTQWINATT
+801 GNVGPWTEWINATT

-833 QLHQDLQQKIDKIGV
+833 QLHQDLQQKIDKIDV

-869 ASQNLAIER
+869 ANQNLAVER
-878 QQRINDV
+878 QQRINDF

-893 SESQARISDVQNLN
+893 SESQARISDVQNL
-907 GGIDQERQE
+907 
-916 RITAVNQVADNI
+916 
-928 ASESQARISA
+928 
-938 VENLSDGL
+938 SDGL
-946 THESQQRTAGDEH
+946 THESQQRTVGDEH

-1020 QASSWSIQSAYTDG
+1020 QASSWSIQSAQVDG

-1053 AAIQEERSARASG
+1053 AAIQEERSARATG
-1066 DAANTQAINTY
+1066 DEANTQAINNY
-1077 IARNDNALASVK
+1077 IARNDTALASVK
-1089 QTAESAVTASSS
+1089 QTAESAVSASSS
-1101 NSSAIQALDNRL
+1101 NSSAIQALDNRI

-1120 SVAKTNAASAINKA
+1120 SVAKTNAASAITKA
-1134 ETAVSAA
+1134 ETAVTTA
-1141 GSASSLAQEA
+1141 GSASSLAQQA

-1160 TAGTANSNASNALNT
+1160 TASIANSNASNAVNT

-1201 TESAANASQINSINA
+1201 SESAANASQINSINA

-1233 VDEIDGRLTAATEK
+1233 VE
-1247 VDGVYAKVTPLTADQ
+1247 
-1262 DNWTADSGSNQAS
+1262 
-1275 SWSIQSAYTDG
+1275 
-1286 DSALGQR
+1286 
-1293 IDVINVEVGKSQA
+1293 
-1306 AIQEERSARASGDA
+1306 
-1320 ANTQAINTYIARND
+1320 
-1334 NALASVKQTAE
+1334 
-1345 SAVTASSSNSSAI
+1345 
-1358 QALDNRL
+1358 
-1365 DVAESDASVAK
+1365 
-1376 TNAASAINKAETAV
+1376 
-1390 SAAGSASSLAQ
+1390 
-1401 EASATATA
+1401 
-1409 ASDTAGT
+1409 
-1416 ANSNASNALN
+1416 
-1426 TANTANSSAN
+1426 
-1436 EAKTNAAT
+1436 
-1444 ALSTANAAATESAAN
+1444 
-1459 ASQINSINAALGD
+1459 
-1472 KASTGALN
+1472 
-1480 SVKAEVDE
+1480 E

-1708 EASTSIGGD
+1708 EASTSVGGD

-1730 GHTILTFGAVFSFAS
+1730 GHTILTFGSVFSFKS

-1777 AVVSGSSGNH
+1777 GTTTQNSGQHQHVVSVSIS
-1787 SHGLQINVTGTASDA
+1787 GTASDSGSHNHSFSGSTANSSA
-1802 GSHSHGYSG
+1802 GSVSNSNHAHNYSG
-1811 STNSSTAG
+1811 STST
-1819 SGNTSHS
+1819 
-1826 HSYSGTTGSAGS
+1826 AGS

-1845 NASATSFNDG
+1845 SSSASMGQDG
-1855 IHSHDV
+1855 IHSHSV
-1861 SMRGSA
+1861 EIRGSA
-1867 RTAGTLNIS
+1867 RSAGTLNIS

-1897 SVNVS
+1897 NVNVS

>member
-19 VIAPDSAQSTTTVK
+19 VIAPDSAQSTTTIK

-92 SNEININVELKET
+92 SNEININVELKEV
-105 TPWVRALSNTDL
+105 TPWVRAFSNTDL

-247 CKGVLIRVP
+247 CKGVRIRVP

-349 TKMVG
+349 TKMAG

-379 TFTRANVIDGHFEY
+379 TFTRANVIGGHFEY

-478 PQPGKVI
+478 PQPGKII

-609 YIDQIPITIVN
+609 YIDEIPITIVN

-656 AVRYQVEWRKDDGS
+656 AVRYQIEWRKDDGS

-681 VEVEGVYSGNYQ
+681 VEIEGVYSGNYQ

-721 TPPALANLAA
+721 TPPALANLTA
-731 TGILFGIQL
+731 TGILFGIRL

-759 SPDGL
+759 SPDGV

-770 GLFAYPTTIHT
+770 GLFAYPTTTHT

-801 GNVGPWTQWINATT
+801 GNVGPWTEWINATT
-815 SADASAVLDLLSG
+815 SADASAVLDILSG
-828 KITES
+828 KITET
-833 QLHQDLQQKIDKIGV
+833 QLHQDLQQKIDKIDV

-869 ASQNLAIER
+869 ANQNLAVER

-885 GKLADDIA
+885 GKLADDM
-893 SESQARISDVQNLN
+893 
-907 GGIDQERQE
+907 
-916 RITAVNQVADNI
+916 

-938 VENLSDGL
+938 VQNLSDGL
-946 THESQQRTAGDEH
+946 THESQQRVAGDEH
-959 VLSVVDT
+959 VLSIVDT

-1020 QASSWSIQSAYTDG
+1020 EASSWSIQSA
-1034 DSALGQRIDTINV
+1034 
-1047 QVGSNQ
+1047 QV
-1053 AAIQEERSARASG
+1053 
-1066 DAANTQAINTY
+1066 
-1077 IARNDNALASVK
+1077 
-1089 QTAESAVTASSS
+1089 
-1101 NSSAIQALDNRL
+1101 
-1113 DVAESDA
+1113 
-1120 SVAKTNAASAINKA
+1120 
-1134 ETAVSAA
+1134 
-1141 GSASSLAQEA
+1141 
-1151 SATATAASD
+1151 
-1160 TAGTANSNASNALNT
+1160 
-1175 ANTANSSANEA
+1175 
-1186 KTNAATALSTANAAA
+1186 
-1201 TESAANASQINSINA
+1201 
-1216 ALGDKASTG
+1216 
-1225 ALNSVKAE
+1225 
-1233 VDEIDGRLTAATEK
+1233 
-1247 VDGVYAKVTPLTADQ
+1247 
-1262 DNWTADSGSNQAS
+1262 
-1275 SWSIQSAYTDG
+1275 DG

-1293 IDVINVEVGKSQA
+1293 IDVINVEVGESQA

-1320 ANTQAINTYIARND
+1320 ANAQVINNYIARND
-1334 NALASVKQTAE
+1334 TALASVKQTAE
-1345 SAVTASSSNSSAI
+1345 SAVSASSSNSSAI
-1358 QALDNRL
+1358 QALDNRVDL
-1365 DVAESDASVAK
+1365 AESDASVAK
-1376 TNAASAINKAETAV
+1376 TTAASAITKAETAV
-1390 SAAGSASSLAQ
+1390 TTAVSASSLAQ
-1401 EASATATA
+1401 QASATATA
-1409 ASDTAGT
+1409 ASDTAST
-1416 ANSNASNALN
+1416 ANSNASNAVN
-1426 TANTANSSAN
+1426 TANTANNTAN
-1436 EAKTNAAT
+1436 EAKTNAAS
-1444 ALSTANAAATESAAN
+1444 ALSTANAAASESSAN

-1532 SAQVDGDSALSQRL
+1532 SAQVDGDSALSQRM

-1553 GENTATIKEVTE
+1553 GENTATIKETTE
-1565 SVDGLYVQKYIKL
+1565 SVNGLYAQKFTKI
-1578 DVNGKVAGWGGANN
+1578 DVNGKVIGWGGAND
-1592 GVESQFIFNFDSL
+1592 GVEGIFVFNVDSL

-1622 TPFTDPL
+1622 TPFTDPV

-1639 LKSAMMDYQSVKTS
+1639 LESAMMDYQSVKTS

-1708 EASTSIGGD
+1708 EASTSVGGD

-1730 GHTILTFGAVFSFAS
+1730 GHTILTFGSVFSFKS

-1777 AVVSGSSGNH
+1777 GTTTQNSGQHQHAVSVSIS
-1787 SHGLQINVTGTASDA
+1787 GTASDSGSHNHSFSGSTANSSA
-1802 GSHSHGYSG
+1802 GSVSNSNHAHNYSG
-1811 STNSSTAG
+1811 STST
-1819 SGNTSHS
+1819 
-1826 HSYSGTTGSAGS
+1826 AGS

-1845 NASATSFNDG
+1845 SSSASMGQDG
-1855 IHSHDV
+1855 IHSHSV
-1861 SMRGSA
+1861 EIRGSA
-1867 RTAGTLNIS
+1867 RSAGTLNIS

-1897 SVNVS
+1897 NVNVS

>member
-19 VIAPDSAQSTTTVK
+19 VIAPDSAQSTTTIK

-77 SGTNDQDYIEGFPDV
+77 PGTNDQDYIEGFPDV

-105 TPWVRALSNTDL
+105 TPWVRAFSNTDL

-416 KTEPEPIPDEEAIA
+416 KTEPEPVPDEEAIA

-478 PQPGKVI
+478 PQPGKII

-535 KARVIEGINGRVVT
+535 KARVIEGISGRVVT

-759 SPDGL
+759 SPDGV

-770 GLFAYPTTIHT
+770 GLFAYPTTTHT

-869 ASQNLAIER
+869 ANQDLAIER
-878 QQRINDV
+878 QQRI
-885 GKLADDIA
+885 A
-893 SESQARISDVQNLN
+893 
-907 GGIDQERQE
+907 
-916 RITAVNQVADNI
+916 AVNQVADNI
-928 ASESQARISA
+928 ASESQTRISA
-938 VENLSDGL
+938 VQNLNDGL
-946 THESQQRTAGDEH
+946 THESQQRIAGDEH

-966 YKQSTENS
+966 YKQSTETS
-974 FAAVRQEIDV
+974 LAAVRQEIDV
-984 VADDLSA
+984 VVDDLSA

-1020 QASSWSIQSAYTDG
+1020 QASSWSIQSAQVDG

-1053 AAIQEERSARASG
+1053 AAIQEERSARALG
-1066 DAANTQAINTY
+1066 DEANTQAINNY
-1077 IARNDNALASVK
+1077 IARNDTALASVK

-1101 NSSAIQALDNRL
+1101 NSSAIQSLDNRL
-1113 DVAESDA
+1113 QVAESDA
-1120 SVAKTNAASAINKA
+1120 SVAKTNAASAITKA
-1134 ETAVSAA
+1134 ETAVTTA
-1141 GSASSLAQEA
+1141 GSASSLAQQA

-1160 TAGTANSNASNALNT
+1160 TANTANSNASNALNT

-1201 TESAANASQINSINA
+1201 SESAANASQINSINA
-1216 ALGDKASTG
+1216 ALDDKASTG
-1225 ALNSVKAE
+1225 ALESVKSE
-1233 VDEIDGRLTAATEK
+1233 V
-1247 VDGVYAKVTPLTADQ
+1247 
-1262 DNWTADSGSNQAS
+1262 N
-1275 SWSIQSAYTDG
+1275 
-1286 DSALGQR
+1286 
-1293 IDVINVEVGKSQA
+1293 
-1306 AIQEERSARASGDA
+1306 
-1320 ANTQAINTYIARND
+1320 
-1334 NALASVKQTAE
+1334 
-1345 SAVTASSSNSSAI
+1345 
-1358 QALDNRL
+1358 
-1365 DVAESDASVAK
+1365 
-1376 TNAASAINKAETAV
+1376 
-1390 SAAGSASSLAQ
+1390 
-1401 EASATATA
+1401 
-1409 ASDTAGT
+1409 
-1416 ANSNASNALN
+1416 
-1426 TANTANSSAN
+1426 
-1436 EAKTNAAT
+1436 
-1444 ALSTANAAATESAAN
+1444 
-1459 ASQINSINAALGD
+1459 
-1472 KASTGALN
+1472 
-1480 SVKAEVDE
+1480 E

-1611 STGYYPFIFRT
+1611 STGYYPFVFRT
-1622 TPFTDPL
+1622 TPFTDPE

-1639 LKSAMMDYQSVKTS
+1639 FASAMMDYQSVKTS
-1653 HIEDLAVKTAKIDN
+1653 HIEDLAVKTAKIDD
-1667 LAVKTAKIDDL
+1667 LAVKRGKIDYL
-1678 AVTGA
+1678 AVGTGQ
-1683 KIDNLAVDTLKIKD
+1683 IDNLAVDTIKIKD

-1708 EASTSIGGD
+1708 EASTTVGGG

-1724 AVPADM
+1724 SVPADM
-1730 GHTILTFGAVFSFAS
+1730 GHTILTFGAVFSFSS

-1777 AVVSGSSGNH
+1777 GTTTQNSGQHQHAVTVSVS
-1787 SHGLQINVTGTASDA
+1787 GTASDA
-1802 GSHSHGYSG
+1802 GSHNHSFSGSTANSSAGSVSNSNHSHNYSG
-1811 STNSSTAG
+1811 STST
-1819 SGNTSHS
+1819 
-1826 HSYSGTTGSAGS
+1826 AGS

-1845 NASATSFNDG
+1845 SASATMGQDG
-1855 IHSHDV
+1855 IHSHNV
-1861 SMRGSA
+1861 EIKGSS
-1867 RTAGTLNIS
+1867 RSAGTLNIS

>member
-19 VIAPDSAQSTTTVK
+19 VIAPDSAQSTTTIK

-92 SNEININVELKET
+92 SNEININVELKEI
-105 TPWVRALSNTDL
+105 TPWVRAFINTDL

-149 RQTDGGTWEEVLNTQ
+149 RQTDGGAWEEVLNTQ

-312 RLGQYC
+312 RLSQYC

-329 EPRFTLNVYQQAQE
+329 EPRFTLNVYQQVQE

-584 NDKHQFEIKA
+584 NDEHQFEIKA

-609 YIDQIPITIVN
+609 YIDEIPITIVN

-759 SPDGL
+759 SPDGV

-770 GLFAYPTTIHT
+770 GLFAYPTTTHT

-801 GNVGPWTQWINATT
+801 GNVGPWTEWINATT
-815 SADASAVLDLLSG
+815 SADASAVLDILSG
-828 KITES
+828 KITET
-833 QLHQDLQQKIDKIGV
+833 QLHQDLQQKIDKIDV

-869 ASQNLAIER
+869 ANQDLALER

-885 GKLADDIA
+885 EKLADDIA

-907 GGIDQERQE
+907 GDIDQERQQ

-938 VENLSDGL
+938 VQNLSDGL
-946 THESQQRTAGDEH
+946 THESQQRVAGDEH

-1002 VTPLTADQDNWT
+1002 VTPLTADQD
-1014 ADSGSN
+1014 
-1020 QASSWSIQSAYTDG
+1020 
-1034 DSALGQRIDTINV
+1034 
-1047 QVGSNQ
+1047 
-1053 AAIQEERSARASG
+1053 
-1066 DAANTQAINTY
+1066 
-1077 IARNDNALASVK
+1077 
-1089 QTAESAVTASSS
+1089 
-1101 NSSAIQALDNRL
+1101 
-1113 DVAESDA
+1113 
-1120 SVAKTNAASAINKA
+1120 
-1134 ETAVSAA
+1134 
-1141 GSASSLAQEA
+1141 
-1151 SATATAASD
+1151 
-1160 TAGTANSNASNALNT
+1160 
-1175 ANTANSSANEA
+1175 
-1186 KTNAATALSTANAAA
+1186 
-1201 TESAANASQINSINA
+1201 
-1216 ALGDKASTG
+1216 
-1225 ALNSVKAE
+1225 
-1233 VDEIDGRLTAATEK
+1233 
-1247 VDGVYAKVTPLTADQ
+1247 
-1262 DNWTADSGSNQAS
+1262 
-1275 SWSIQSAYTDG
+1275 
-1286 DSALGQR
+1286 
-1293 IDVINVEVGKSQA
+1293 
-1306 AIQEERSARASGDA
+1306 
-1320 ANTQAINTYIARND
+1320 
-1334 NALASVKQTAE
+1334 
-1345 SAVTASSSNSSAI
+1345 
-1358 QALDNRL
+1358 
-1365 DVAESDASVAK
+1365 
-1376 TNAASAINKAETAV
+1376 
-1390 SAAGSASSLAQ
+1390 
-1401 EASATATA
+1401 
-1409 ASDTAGT
+1409 
-1416 ANSNASNALN
+1416 
-1426 TANTANSSAN
+1426 
-1436 EAKTNAAT
+1436 
-1444 ALSTANAAATESAAN
+1444 
-1459 ASQINSINAALGD
+1459 
-1472 KASTGALN
+1472 
-1480 SVKAEVDE
+1480 
-1488 IDGRLT
+1488 
-1494 AATEKV
+1494 
-1500 DGVYAKVTPLT
+1500 
-1511 ADQDNW
+1511 
-1517 TADSGSN
+1517 
-1524 QASSWSIQ
+1524 
-1532 SAQVDGDSALSQRL
+1532 
-1546 DIVSTTV
+1546 
-1553 GENTATIKEVTE
+1553 
-1565 SVDGLYVQKYIKL
+1565 
-1578 DVNGKVAGWGGANN
+1578 
-1592 GVESQFIFNFDSL
+1592 
-1605 AIGSGN
+1605 
-1611 STGYYPFIFRT
+1611 
-1622 TPFTDPL
+1622 
-1629 TGTVFPVSAY
+1629 
-1639 LKSAMMDYQSVKTS
+1639 
-1653 HIEDLAVKTAKIDN
+1653 
-1667 LAVKTAKIDDL
+1667 
-1678 AVTGA
+1678 
-1683 KIDNLAVDTLKIKD
+1683 
-1697 NAVTV
+1697 
-1702 PVSAFA
+1702 
-1708 EASTSIGGD
+1708 
-1717 YTTVQTL
+1717 
-1724 AVPADM
+1724 
-1730 GHTILTFGAVFSFAS
+1730 
-1745 YTSQQRLL
+1745 
-1753 CRVLKNGNVVFEDLE
+1753 
-1768 VHFIDYASV
+1768 
-1777 AVVSGSSGNH
+1777 
-1787 SHGLQINVTGTASDA
+1787 
-1802 GSHSHGYSG
+1802 
-1811 STNSSTAG
+1811 
-1819 SGNTSHS
+1819 
-1826 HSYSGTTGSAGS
+1826 
-1838 HSHSLNL
+1838 
-1845 NASATSFNDG
+1845 
-1855 IHSHDV
+1855 
-1861 SMRGSA
+1861 
-1867 RTAGTLNIS
+1867 
-1876 RHDSTLIAGT
+1876 
-1886 FELQLRSDSGG
+1886 
-1897 SVNVS
+1897 
-1902 QRYIHAMTMRK
+1902 

>member
-19 VIAPDSAQSTTTVK
+19 VIAPDSAQSTTTIK

-92 SNEININVELKET
+92 SNEININVELKEI
-105 TPWVRALSNTDL
+105 TPWVRAFSNTDL

-149 RQTDGGTWEEVLNTQ
+149 RQTDGGAWEEVLNTQ

-222 YPNTA
+222 HPNTA

-234 AETFSNIA
+234 AQTFSNIA

-256 TNYDPETRQYV
+256 TNYDPKTRQYV

-349 TKMVG
+349 RKMAG

-436 VEIDAWGVTSRGQAQ
+436 VEIDAWGITSRGQAQ

-478 PQPGKVI
+478 PQPGKII

-569 QDLATMKFRI
+569 QDLSTMKFRI

-609 YIDQIPITIVN
+609 YIDEIPITIVN

-641 MNIAVMVIGWPQAQG
+641 MNIAVIVIGWPQAQG

-759 SPDGL
+759 SPDGV

-770 GLFAYPTTIHT
+770 GLFAYPTTTHT

-801 GNVGPWTQWINATT
+801 GNVGPWTEWINATT
-815 SADASAVLDLLSG
+815 SADASAVLDILSG
-828 KITES
+828 KITET
-833 QLHQDLQQKIDKIGV
+833 QLHQDLQQKIDKIDV
-848 IEGDLTVYDQRIQDA
+848 IEGDLTVYDQRIKDA
-863 KNTADQ
+863 ADAADKAQKSADQ
-869 ASQNLAIER
+869 ETKDRIQAI
-878 QQRINDV
+878 QDT
-885 GKLADDIA
+885 K
-893 SESQARISDVQNLN
+893 
-907 GGIDQERQE
+907 
-916 RITAVNQVADNI
+916 
-928 ASESQARISA
+928 
-938 VENLSDGL
+938 DGL
-946 THESQQRTAGDEH
+946 TTVIKETSDGIYEE
-959 VLSVVDT
+959 LNT
-966 YKQSTENS
+966 YKKSTDEG
-974 FAAVRQEIDV
+974 FAAVADEIEIISNDQEQY
-984 VADDLSA
+984 AQ
-991 ASTKLDGVYAK
+991 KLDGVYAK
-1002 VTPLTADQDNWT
+1002 VTPLTADQDSWT
-1014 ADSGSN
+1014 ADS
-1020 QASSWSIQSAYTDG
+1020 A
-1034 DSALGQRIDTINV
+1034 
-1047 QVGSNQ
+1047 
-1053 AAIQEERSARASG
+1053 
-1066 DAANTQAINTY
+1066 
-1077 IARNDNALASVK
+1077 
-1089 QTAESAVTASSS
+1089 
-1101 NSSAIQALDNRL
+1101 
-1113 DVAESDA
+1113 
-1120 SVAKTNAASAINKA
+1120 
-1134 ETAVSAA
+1134 
-1141 GSASSLAQEA
+1141 
-1151 SATATAASD
+1151 
-1160 TAGTANSNASNALNT
+1160 
-1175 ANTANSSANEA
+1175 
-1186 KTNAATALSTANAAA
+1186 
-1201 TESAANASQINSINA
+1201 
-1216 ALGDKASTG
+1216 
-1225 ALNSVKAE
+1225 
-1233 VDEIDGRLTAATEK
+1233 
-1247 VDGVYAKVTPLTADQ
+1247 
-1262 DNWTADSGSNQAS
+1262 
-1275 SWSIQSAYTDG
+1275 
-1286 DSALGQR
+1286 
-1293 IDVINVEVGKSQA
+1293 
-1306 AIQEERSARASGDA
+1306 
-1320 ANTQAINTYIARND
+1320 
-1334 NALASVKQTAE
+1334 
-1345 SAVTASSSNSSAI
+1345 
-1358 QALDNRL
+1358 
-1365 DVAESDASVAK
+1365 
-1376 TNAASAINKAETAV
+1376 
-1390 SAAGSASSLAQ
+1390 
-1401 EASATATA
+1401 
-1409 ASDTAGT
+1409 
-1416 ANSNASNALN
+1416 
-1426 TANTANSSAN
+1426 
-1436 EAKTNAAT
+1436 
-1444 ALSTANAAATESAAN
+1444 
-1459 ASQINSINAALGD
+1459 
-1472 KASTGALN
+1472 
-1480 SVKAEVDE
+1480 
-1488 IDGRLT
+1488 
-1494 AATEKV
+1494 
-1500 DGVYAKVTPLT
+1500 
-1511 ADQDNW
+1511 
-1517 TADSGSN
+1517 SN

-1532 SAQVDGDSALSQRL
+1532 SAQVDGDSALAQRIDVVNASVADANASIVEERTARVDQNSAMAQKISSL
-1546 DIVSTTV
+1546 NADLDKKASAGALEQTNAKVEKLGDDYVAQAEKIDGVYAKVTPLTADQDSWTADSASNQASSWSIQSAQVDGDSALGQRIDIVSATMAENDAVYKSQIKATADTNKALV
-1553 GENTATIKEVTE
+1553 EKTETIQTSLGENTASIEEVTQ
-1565 SVDGLYVQKYIKL
+1565 SVNGLYAQKFTKF
-1578 DVNGKVAGWGGANN
+1578 DVNGKVIGWGGAND
-1592 GVESQFIFNFDSL
+1592 GVEGKYIFNVDTFAL
-1605 AIGSGN
+1605 GSAD

-1639 LKSAMMDYQSVKTS
+1639 LKSAMFDYQSVKTS

-1724 AVPADM
+1724 VVPADM

-1787 SHGLQINVTGTASDA
+1787 SHGLQINVSGTASDA
-1802 GSHSHGYSG
+1802 GSHSHG
-1811 STNSSTAG
+1811 
-1819 SGNTSHS
+1819 
-1826 HSYSGTTGSAGS
+1826 
-1838 HSHSLNL
+1838 
-1845 NASATSFNDG
+1845 
-1855 IHSHDV
+1855 
-1861 SMRGSA
+1861 
-1867 RTAGTLNIS
+1867 
-1876 RHDSTLIAGT
+1876 
-1886 FELQLRSDSGG
+1886 
-1897 SVNVS
+1897 
-1902 QRYIHAMTMRK
+1902 

>member
-19 VIAPDSAQSTTTVK
+19 VIASDSAQSTTTIK

-92 SNEININVELKET
+92 SNEININVELKEI
-105 TPWVRALSNTDL
+105 TPWVRAFSNTDL

-149 RQTDGGTWEEVLNTQ
+149 RQTDGGAWEEVLNTQ

-247 CKGVLIRVP
+247 CKGVRIRVP

-349 TKMVG
+349 TKMAG

-416 KTEPEPIPDEEAIA
+416 KTEPEPISDEEAIA

-436 VEIDAWGVTSRGQAQ
+436 VEINAWGVTSRGQAQ

-478 PQPGKVI
+478 PQPGKII

-609 YIDQIPITIVN
+609 YIDEIPITIVN

-759 SPDGL
+759 SPDGV

-770 GLFAYPTTIHT
+770 GSFAYPTTTHT

-801 GNVGPWTQWINATT
+801 GNVGPWTEWINATT
-815 SADASAVLDLLSG
+815 SADASAVLDILSG
-828 KITES
+828 KITET
-833 QLHQDLQQKIDKIGV
+833 QLHQDLQQKIDKIDG
-848 IEGDLTVYDQRIQDA
+848 IEGDLNFYDQRIKDA
-863 KNTADQ
+863 ADAADKAQKSADQ
-869 ASQNLAIER
+869 ETKDRIQAI
-878 QQRINDV
+878 QDT
-885 GKLADDIA
+885 K
-893 SESQARISDVQNLN
+893 
-907 GGIDQERQE
+907 
-916 RITAVNQVADNI
+916 
-928 ASESQARISA
+928 
-938 VENLSDGL
+938 DGL
-946 THESQQRTAGDEH
+946 TTVIKETSDGIYEE
-959 VLSVVDT
+959 LNT
-966 YKQSTENS
+966 YKKSTNEG
-974 FAAVRQEIDV
+974 FAAIADEIEIISNDQEQY
-984 VADDLSA
+984 AK
-991 ASTKLDGVYAK
+991 KLDGVYAK
-1002 VTPLTADQDNWT
+1002 VTPLTADQDT
-1014 ADSGSN
+1014 
-1020 QASSWSIQSAYTDG
+1020 
-1034 DSALGQRIDTINV
+1034 
-1047 QVGSNQ
+1047 
-1053 AAIQEERSARASG
+1053 
-1066 DAANTQAINTY
+1066 
-1077 IARNDNALASVK
+1077 
-1089 QTAESAVTASSS
+1089 
-1101 NSSAIQALDNRL
+1101 
-1113 DVAESDA
+1113 
-1120 SVAKTNAASAINKA
+1120 
-1134 ETAVSAA
+1134 
-1141 GSASSLAQEA
+1141 
-1151 SATATAASD
+1151 
-1160 TAGTANSNASNALNT
+1160 
-1175 ANTANSSANEA
+1175 
-1186 KTNAATALSTANAAA
+1186 
-1201 TESAANASQINSINA
+1201 
-1216 ALGDKASTG
+1216 
-1225 ALNSVKAE
+1225 
-1233 VDEIDGRLTAATEK
+1233 
-1247 VDGVYAKVTPLTADQ
+1247 
-1262 DNWTADSGSNQAS
+1262 WTADSGSNQAS

-1293 IDVINVEVGKSQA
+1293 IDVVN
-1306 AIQEERSARASGDA
+1306 
-1320 ANTQAINTYIARND
+1320 
-1334 NALASVKQTAE
+1334 ASV
-1345 SAVTASSSNSSAI
+1345 V
-1358 QALDNRL
+1358 D
-1365 DVAESDASVAK
+1365 
-1376 TNAASAINKAETAV
+1376 
-1390 SAAGSASSLAQ
+1390 
-1401 EASATATA
+1401 
-1409 ASDTAGT
+1409 
-1416 ANSNASNALN
+1416 
-1426 TANTANSSAN
+1426 
-1436 EAKTNAAT
+1436 
-1444 ALSTANAAATESAAN
+1444 AN
-1459 ASQINSINAALGD
+1459 ASIVEERTARVDQNNAMAQKISSLNADLDKKASAGALEQTNAKVEKLGD
-1472 KASTGALN
+1472 DYVAQ
-1480 SVKAEVDE
+1480 AEK
-1488 IDGRLT
+1488 I
-1494 AATEKV
+1494 

-1511 ADQDNW
+1511 ADQDTW

-1532 SAQVDGDSALSQRL
+1532 SAQVDGDSALGQRI
-1546 DIVSTTV
+1546 DIVSATMAENDAVYKSQIKATADANKALV
-1553 GENTATIKEVTE
+1553 EKTETIQTSLGENIASIEEVTQ
-1565 SVDGLYVQKYIKL
+1565 SVNGLYAQKFTKF
-1578 DVNGKVAGWGGANN
+1578 DVNGKVIGWGGAND
-1592 GVESQFIFNFDSL
+1592 GVEGKYIFNVDTFAL
-1605 AIGSGN
+1605 GSGD
-1611 STGYYPFIFRT
+1611 SAGYYPFIFRT
-1622 TPFTDPL
+1622 TPFTDPA

-1787 SHGLQINVTGTASDA
+1787 SHGLQINVSGTASDA

-1861 SMRGSA
+1861 TIRGSA
-1867 RTAGTLNIS
+1867 RSAGTLNIS
-1876 RHDSTLIAGT
+1876 RHDSTLISGT

>member
-1 MDNKII
+1 MDKKII
-7 GAKKQANQSRAP
+7 GAKKQSNQSRAP

-58 PVHDANDNPN
+58 PVQDVNGNPN
-68 FDNVVVDFR
+68 FDNVIVDFR
-77 SGTNDQDYIEGFPDV
+77 AGTNDQDYIEGFPDV

-105 TPWVRALSNTDL
+105 TPWVRAFSNTDL
-117 DAVRVRLKWG
+117 DAARVRLKWG

-133 ATTGNVDG
+133 ASTGNVG
-141 LTIRYAID
+141 GITIRYAID
-149 RQTDGGTWEEVLNTQ
+149 RQTDGGVWEEVINTQ

-185 QGWLVRVRRIT
+185 NGWQIRVRRIT
-196 PNQNSDLISDKMYV
+196 PNQNSDLVSDKMYV

-329 EPRFTLNVYQQAQE
+329 EPRFTLNVYQQSQE

-349 TKMVG
+349 TKMAG

-379 TFTRANVIDGHFEY
+379 TFTRANVINGHFEF

-416 KTEPEPIPDEEAIA
+416 KTEQEPIPDEEAIA

-451 RAGLWALKTEKY
+451 RAGQWALKTEKY
-463 ETQTVVFKVGLDGYI
+463 ETQTVVFKVGLEGYI

-485 EIADQSFAGRANGG
+485 EIADESFAGRANGG
-499 RISSISADLK
+499 RIAAISADLK
-509 QVTLDRDDVVC
+509 QITLDRDNVVC
-520 RAGDRLVINGEDGKA
+520 QAGDRLVVNGEDGKS
-535 KARVIEGINGRVVT
+535 KARVIQSISERVVT
-549 VVSAFEENTIS
+549 VVSAFEENTVS
-560 SQNVWVIDA
+560 AQNVWVIDA

-579 VSIIQ
+579 VSITQ

-594 VQYNP
+594 VQYNQ
-599 QKYDAIDYGA
+599 QKYEAIDYGA
-609 YIDQIPITIVN
+609 YIDEIPITIVN
-620 PDMQPAV
+620 PDIQPAV

-641 MNIAVMVIGWPQAQG
+641 MNIAVMVIAWNQTQG

-693 ARITAFSA
+693 ARIIAFSA

-721 TPPALANLAA
+721 TPPALANLTA

-740 EWIFPAK
+740 DWVFPAK

-759 SPDGL
+759 SPDGV

-770 GLFAYPTTIHT
+770 GLFAYPTTTHT

-833 QLHQDLQQKIDKIGV
+833 QLHQDLQQKIDKIDV

-869 ASQNLAIER
+869 ANQNLAVER

-885 GKLADDIA
+885 GKLADDM
-893 SESQARISDVQNLN
+893 
-907 GGIDQERQE
+907 
-916 RITAVNQVADNI
+916 

-938 VENLSDGL
+938 VQNLSDGL
-946 THESQQRTAGDEH
+946 THEIQQRVAGDEH

-974 FAAVRQEIDV
+974 FAAVRQEIEV
-984 VADDLSA
+984 VADDVSA
-991 ASTKLDGVYAK
+991 VSTKLDGVYAK

-1020 QASSWSIQSAYTDG
+1020 QASSWSIQSAQVDG

-1066 DAANTQAINTY
+1066 DEANTQAINNY
-1077 IARNDNALASVK
+1077 IARNDTALASVK
-1089 QTAESAVTASSS
+1089 QTAESAVSASSS
-1101 NSSAIQALDNRL
+1101 NSSAIQALDNRV
-1113 DVAESDA
+1113 DVAEADA
-1120 SVAKTNAASAINKA
+1120 SVAKTNAASAITKA
-1134 ETAVSAA
+1134 ETAVSTA
-1141 GSASSLAQEA
+1141 GSASSLAQQA

-1160 TAGTANSNASNALNT
+1160 TASTANSNASNAVNT
-1175 ANTANSSANEA
+1175 ANTANNTANEA
-1186 KTNAATALSTANAAA
+1186 KTNAASALSTANAAA
-1201 TESAANASQINSINA
+1201 SESS
-1216 ALGDKASTG
+1216 
-1225 ALNSVKAE
+1225 
-1233 VDEIDGRLTAATEK
+1233 
-1247 VDGVYAKVTPLTADQ
+1247 
-1262 DNWTADSGSNQAS
+1262 
-1275 SWSIQSAYTDG
+1275 
-1286 DSALGQR
+1286 
-1293 IDVINVEVGKSQA
+1293 
-1306 AIQEERSARASGDA
+1306 
-1320 ANTQAINTYIARND
+1320 
-1334 NALASVKQTAE
+1334 
-1345 SAVTASSSNSSAI
+1345 
-1358 QALDNRL
+1358 
-1365 DVAESDASVAK
+1365 
-1376 TNAASAINKAETAV
+1376 
-1390 SAAGSASSLAQ
+1390 
-1401 EASATATA
+1401 
-1409 ASDTAGT
+1409 
-1416 ANSNASNALN
+1416 
-1426 TANTANSSAN
+1426 
-1436 EAKTNAAT
+1436 
-1444 ALSTANAAATESAAN
+1444 AN

-1532 SAQVDGDSALSQRL
+1532 SAQVDGDSALSQRM

-1553 GENTATIKEVTE
+1553 GENTATIKETTE
-1565 SVDGLYVQKYIKL
+1565 SVNGLYAQKFTKI
-1578 DVNGKVAGWGGANN
+1578 DVNGKVIGWGGAND
-1592 GVESQFIFNFDSL
+1592 GVEGIFVFNVDSL

-1622 TPFTDPL
+1622 TPFTDPV

-1708 EASTSIGGD
+1708 EASTSVGGD

-1730 GHTILTFGAVFSFAS
+1730 GHTILTFGSVFSFKS

-1777 AVVSGSSGNH
+1777 GTTTQNSGQHQHAVSVSIS
-1787 SHGLQINVTGTASDA
+1787 GTASDSGSHNHSFSGSTANSSA
-1802 GSHSHGYSG
+1802 GSVSNSNHAHNYSG
-1811 STNSSTAG
+1811 STST
-1819 SGNTSHS
+1819 
-1826 HSYSGTTGSAGS
+1826 AGS

-1845 NASATSFNDG
+1845 SSSASMGQDG
-1855 IHSHDV
+1855 IHSHSV
-1861 SMRGSA
+1861 EIRGSA
-1867 RTAGTLNIS
+1867 RSAGTLNIS

-1897 SVNVS
+1897 NVNVS

>member
-1 MDNKII
+1 MDKKII

-47 DGLKSVYLDDT
+47 DGLKSIYLDDT
-58 PVHDANDNPN
+58 PVHDTNDNPN
-68 FDNVVVDFR
+68 FDNVIVDFR
-77 SGTNDQDYIEGFPDV
+77 AGTNDQDYIEGFPDV

-105 TPWVRALSNTDL
+105 TPWVRAFSNTDL
-117 DAVRVRLKWG
+117 DAARVRLKWG

-133 ATTGNVDG
+133 ASTGNVG
-141 LTIRYAID
+141 GITIRYAID
-149 RQTDGGTWEEVLNTQ
+149 RQTDGGVWEEVINTQ

-185 QGWLVRVRRIT
+185 NGWQIRVRRIT
-196 PNQNSDLISDKMYV
+196 PNQNSDLVSDKMYV

-247 CKGVLIRVP
+247 CKGVRIRVP

-293 RRGLGNHLDQSMV
+293 RRGLGNHLDQTMV

-329 EPRFTLNVYQQAQE
+329 EPRFTLNVYQQSQE

-349 TKMVG
+349 SKMAG

-379 TFTRANVIDGHFEY
+379 TFTRANVINGHFEF

-416 KTEPEPIPDEEAIA
+416 KTEQEPIPDEEAIA

-478 PQPGKVI
+478 PQPGKII

-535 KARVIEGINGRVVT
+535 KARVIKGINGRVVT

-609 YIDQIPITIVN
+609 YIDEIPITIVN

-627 ESVSLSTYDKIEQG
+627 KSVSLSTYDKIEQG

-740 EWIFPAK
+740 EWLFPAK

-759 SPDGL
+759 SPDGV

-770 GLFAYPTTIHT
+770 GLFAYPTTTHT

-801 GNVGPWTQWINATT
+801 GNVGPWTEWINATT

-833 QLHQDLQQKIDKIGV
+833 QLHQDLQQKIDKIDV

-863 KNTADQ
+863 SKAAD
-869 ASQNLAIER
+869 AAKKAANKETEDRIAAIEKVEDGFTTK
-878 QQRINDV
+878 INE
-885 GKLADDIA
+885 A
-893 SESQARISDVQNLN
+893 SEGIYNELN
-907 GGIDQERQE
+907 
-916 RITAVNQVADNI
+916 
-928 ASESQARISA
+928 
-938 VENLSDGL
+938 
-946 THESQQRTAGDEH
+946 
-959 VLSVVDT
+959 T
-966 YKQSTENS
+966 YKKSTDEG
-974 FAAVRQEIDV
+974 FAAVADEIEIISNDQEQY
-984 VADDLSA
+984 AK
-991 ASTKLDGVYAK
+991 KLDGVYAK
-1002 VTPLTADQDNWT
+1002 VTPLTADQD
-1014 ADSGSN
+1014 S
-1020 QASSWSIQSAYTDG
+1020 
-1034 DSALGQRIDTINV
+1034 
-1047 QVGSNQ
+1047 
-1053 AAIQEERSARASG
+1053 
-1066 DAANTQAINTY
+1066 
-1077 IARNDNALASVK
+1077 
-1089 QTAESAVTASSS
+1089 
-1101 NSSAIQALDNRL
+1101 
-1113 DVAESDA
+1113 
-1120 SVAKTNAASAINKA
+1120 
-1134 ETAVSAA
+1134 
-1141 GSASSLAQEA
+1141 
-1151 SATATAASD
+1151 
-1160 TAGTANSNASNALNT
+1160 
-1175 ANTANSSANEA
+1175 
-1186 KTNAATALSTANAAA
+1186 
-1201 TESAANASQINSINA
+1201 
-1216 ALGDKASTG
+1216 
-1225 ALNSVKAE
+1225 
-1233 VDEIDGRLTAATEK
+1233 
-1247 VDGVYAKVTPLTADQ
+1247 
-1262 DNWTADSGSNQAS
+1262 
-1275 SWSIQSAYTDG
+1275 
-1286 DSALGQR
+1286 
-1293 IDVINVEVGKSQA
+1293 
-1306 AIQEERSARASGDA
+1306 
-1320 ANTQAINTYIARND
+1320 
-1334 NALASVKQTAE
+1334 
-1345 SAVTASSSNSSAI
+1345 
-1358 QALDNRL
+1358 
-1365 DVAESDASVAK
+1365 
-1376 TNAASAINKAETAV
+1376 
-1390 SAAGSASSLAQ
+1390 
-1401 EASATATA
+1401 
-1409 ASDTAGT
+1409 
-1416 ANSNASNALN
+1416 
-1426 TANTANSSAN
+1426 
-1436 EAKTNAAT
+1436 
-1444 ALSTANAAATESAAN
+1444 
-1459 ASQINSINAALGD
+1459 
-1472 KASTGALN
+1472 
-1480 SVKAEVDE
+1480 
-1488 IDGRLT
+1488 
-1494 AATEKV
+1494 
-1500 DGVYAKVTPLT
+1500 
-1511 ADQDNW
+1511 W

-1532 SAQVDGDSALSQRL
+1532 SAQVDGDSALAQRIDVVNASVADANASIVEERTARVDQNNAMAQKISSLNADLDKKASAGALEQTNAKVEKLGDDYVAQAEKIDGVYAKVTPLTADQDTWTADSGSNQASSWSIQSAQVDGDSALGQRIDITQAKVDDNKATIASETTARVNADSALGQRIDTVQTQFESNKATVQSQIKTLTDSQSSQASRI
-1546 DIVSTTV
+1546 DIVQASASSANAAAGNAQATANSAQQAAQAAATAAGNKGEVIFGSTVPAADKRLAQNLWIDTTGGANTPKRWNGSAWVTVTDKAATDAAAAANAAQKTANDALDKANTANTNLATVQQKVNAVSDAQSATAEKVDTIQTTV
-1553 GENTATIKEVTE
+1553 DGHTASIQEVSE
-1565 SVDGLYVQKYIKL
+1565 SVNGLYAQKYIKL
-1578 DVNGKVAGWGGANN
+1578 DVNGKVAGWGGAND
-1592 GVESQFIFNFDSL
+1592 GKESDFILNFDSF
-1605 AIGSGN
+1605 AIGSGD
-1611 STGYYPFIFRT
+1611 STGYYPFVFRT

-1639 LKSAMMDYQSVKTS
+1639 LKSAMIDYQSVKTS
-1653 HIEDLAVKTAKIDN
+1653 HIED
-1667 LAVKTAKIDDL
+1667 
-1678 AVTGA
+1678 
-1683 KIDNLAVDTLKIKD
+1683 LAVDTLKIKD

-1702 PVSAFA
+1702 PIGVKAIDVKTITTFA
-1708 EASTSIGGD
+1708 GGVTSGQPNNDFNNHLAAWENHIGTLLQVTLNRSGGKVRLDASVNICT
-1717 YTTVQTL
+1717 
-1724 AVPADM
+1724 P
-1730 GHTILTFGAVFSFAS
+1730 TFGAFSVSDGRGNPIAANDRAMAS
-1745 YTSQQRLL
+1745 FYISIYR
-1753 CRVLKNGNVVFEDLE
+1753 NGNLIGRGSLGANLE
-1768 VHFIDYASV
+1768 T
-1777 AVVSGSSGNH
+1777 GT
-1787 SHGLQINVTGTASDA
+1787 INVNFNGTAVIVSAIDDNSTIGNVTYTLKA
-1802 GSHSHGYSG
+1802 GFARQEGVNIPLNVESRS
-1811 STNSSTAG
+1811 NFMI
-1819 SGNTSHS
+1819 TS
-1826 HSYSGTTGSAGS
+1826 
-1838 HSHSLNL
+1838 
-1845 NASATSFNDG
+1845 
-1855 IHSHDV
+1855 
-1861 SMRGSA
+1861 
-1867 RTAGTLNIS
+1867 RTL
-1876 RHDSTLIAGT
+1876 
-1886 FELQLRSDSGG
+1886 
-1897 SVNVS
+1897 SV
-1902 QRYIHAMTMRK
+1902 IEMKK

>member
-105 TPWVRALSNTDL
+105 TPWIRAFSNTDL
-117 DAVRVRLKWG
+117 DAARVRLKWG

-141 LTIRYAID
+141 ITIRYAID
-149 RQTDGGTWEEVLNTQ
+149 RQTDGGAWEEVINTQ

-185 QGWLVRVRRIT
+185 SGWQIRVRRIT
-196 PNQNSDLISDKMYV
+196 PNQNSDLVSDKMYV

-247 CKGVLIRVP
+247 CKGVRIRVP

-329 EPRFTLNVYQQAQE
+329 EPRFTLNIYQQAQE

-354 VMRAYMFWDG
+354 LMRAYMFWDG

-478 PQPGKVI
+478 PQPGKII

-509 QVTLDRDDVVC
+509 QVILDRDDVVC

-609 YIDQIPITIVN
+609 YIDEIPITIVN

-731 TGILFGIQL
+731 TGILFGIRL
-740 EWIFPAK
+740 EWLFPAK

-759 SPDGL
+759 SPDGV

-770 GLFAYPTTIHT
+770 GLFAYPTTTHT

-801 GNVGPWTQWINATT
+801 GNVGPWTEWINATT
-815 SADASAVLDLLSG
+815 SADASAVLDILSG

-833 QLHQDLQQKIDKIGV
+833 QLHQDLQQKIDKIDV

-863 KNTADQ
+863 SKAAD
-869 ASQNLAIER
+869 AAIKAANKETEDRIAAIEKVEDGFTTK
-878 QQRINDV
+878 INE
-885 GKLADDIA
+885 A
-893 SESQARISDVQNLN
+893 SEGIYNELN
-907 GGIDQERQE
+907 
-916 RITAVNQVADNI
+916 
-928 ASESQARISA
+928 
-938 VENLSDGL
+938 
-946 THESQQRTAGDEH
+946 
-959 VLSVVDT
+959 T
-966 YKQSTENS
+966 YKKSTDEG
-974 FAAVRQEIDV
+974 FAAVADEIEIISNDQEQY
-984 VADDLSA
+984 AK
-991 ASTKLDGVYAK
+991 KLDGVYAK
-1002 VTPLTADQDNWT
+1002 VTPLTADQNTWT

-1020 QASSWSIQSAYTDG
+1020 QASSWSIQSAQVDG
-1034 DSALGQRIDTINV
+1034 DSALGQRIDVVN
-1047 QVGSNQ
+1047 
-1053 AAIQEERSARASG
+1053 
-1066 DAANTQAINTY
+1066 
-1077 IARNDNALASVK
+1077 
-1089 QTAESAVTASSS
+1089 
-1101 NSSAIQALDNRL
+1101 
-1113 DVAESDA
+1113 A
-1120 SVAKTNAASAINKA
+1120 SVA
-1134 ETAVSAA
+1134 
-1141 GSASSLAQEA
+1141 
-1151 SATATAASD
+1151 D
-1160 TAGTANSNASNALNT
+1160 
-1175 ANTANSSANEA
+1175 
-1186 KTNAATALSTANAAA
+1186 
-1201 TESAANASQINSINA
+1201 ANASIVEERTARAEQNSAMTQKISSLNA
-1216 ALGDKASTG
+1216 DLDKKASAGALEQTNAKVEKLGDDYVAQ
-1225 ALNSVKAE
+1225 AE
-1233 VDEIDGRLTAATEK
+1233 KI
-1247 VDGVYAKVTPLTADQ
+1247 DGVYAKVTPLTADQ
-1262 DNWTADSGSNQAS
+1262 DT
-1275 SWSIQSAYTDG
+1275 
-1286 DSALGQR
+1286 
-1293 IDVINVEVGKSQA
+1293 
-1306 AIQEERSARASGDA
+1306 
-1320 ANTQAINTYIARND
+1320 
-1334 NALASVKQTAE
+1334 
-1345 SAVTASSSNSSAI
+1345 
-1358 QALDNRL
+1358 
-1365 DVAESDASVAK
+1365 
-1376 TNAASAINKAETAV
+1376 
-1390 SAAGSASSLAQ
+1390 
-1401 EASATATA
+1401 
-1409 ASDTAGT
+1409 
-1416 ANSNASNALN
+1416 
-1426 TANTANSSAN
+1426 
-1436 EAKTNAAT
+1436 
-1444 ALSTANAAATESAAN
+1444 
-1459 ASQINSINAALGD
+1459 
-1472 KASTGALN
+1472 
-1480 SVKAEVDE
+1480 
-1488 IDGRLT
+1488 
-1494 AATEKV
+1494 
-1500 DGVYAKVTPLT
+1500 
-1511 ADQDNW
+1511 W

-1611 STGYYPFIFRT
+1611 SVGYYPFIFRS

-1639 LKSAMMDYQSVKTS
+1639 LASAMMDYQSVKTS
-1653 HIEDLAVKTAKIDN
+1653 HIQDLAVKSAKIDSLAVTTAKIDN
-1667 LAVKTAKIDDL
+1667 LAV
-1678 AVTGA
+1678 TGA
-1683 KIDNLAVDTLKIKD
+1683 KIADLAVDTLKIKD

-1708 EASTSIGGD
+1708 EASTSVGSD

-1724 AVPADM
+1724 AVPVDM

-1787 SHGLQINVTGTASDA
+1787 SHGLQINVSGTASDA

-1861 SMRGSA
+1861 TMRGSA
-1867 RTAGTLNIS
+1867 RSAGTLNIS
-1876 RHDSTLIAGT
+1876 RHDSTLISGT

>member
-1 MDNKII
+1 MDKKII

-58 PVHDANDNPN
+58 PVQDVNGNPN
-68 FDNVVVDFR
+68 FDNVIVDFR
-77 SGTNDQDYIEGFPDV
+77 AGTNDQDYIEGFPDV

-105 TPWVRALSNTDL
+105 TPWVRAFSNTDL
-117 DAVRVRLKWG
+117 DAARVRLKWG

-141 LTIRYAID
+141 ITIRYAID
-149 RQTDGGTWEEVLNTQ
+149 RQTDGGAWEEVINTQ

-185 QGWLVRVRRIT
+185 SGWQIRVRRIT
-196 PNQNSDLISDKMYV
+196 PNQNSDLVSDKMYV
-210 AAVTEVIDVKLR
+210 AAITEVIDVKLR

-247 CKGVLIRVP
+247 CKGVRIRVP

-329 EPRFTLNVYQQAQE
+329 EPRFTLNIYQQAQE

-349 TKMVG
+349 TKMAG

-569 QDLATMKFRI
+569 QDLSTMKFRI

-609 YIDQIPITIVN
+609 YIDEIPITIVN

-641 MNIAVMVIGWPQAQG
+641 RNIAVMVIGWPQAQG

-721 TPPALANLAA
+721 TPPALANLTA

-740 EWIFPAK
+740 DWVFPAK

-759 SPDGL
+759 SPDGV

-770 GLFAYPTTIHT
+770 GLFAYPTTTHAL
-781 IQGLQPNLKLYFQAR
+781 QGLQPNLKLYFQAR

-801 GNVGPWTQWINATT
+801 GNVGPWSDWVNATT
-815 SADASAVLDLLSG
+815 SADASAVLNILSG
-828 KITES
+828 KITET
-833 QLHQDLQQKIDKIGV
+833 QLHHDLQQKIDKIGV

-869 ASQNLAIER
+869 ANQDLALER
-878 QQRINDV
+878 QQ
-885 GKLADDIA
+885 
-893 SESQARISDVQNLN
+893 
-907 GGIDQERQE
+907 

-938 VENLSDGL
+938 VQNLSDGL
-946 THESQQRTAGDEH
+946 THEIQQRVVGDEH

-1047 QVGSNQ
+1047 EVGKNQ
-1053 AAIQEERSARASG
+1053 AAIQEERTARASG
-1066 DAANTQAINTY
+1066 DEANTQAINNY
-1077 IARNDNALASVK
+1077 IARNDTALASVK

-1101 NSSAIQALDNRL
+1101 NSSAIQALDNRV

-1120 SVAKTNAASAINKA
+1120 SVAKINAASAITKA
-1134 ETAVSAA
+1134 ETAVTTA
-1141 GSASSLAQEA
+1141 GSASSLAQQA

-1160 TAGTANSNASNALNT
+1160 TASTANSNASNAVNT

-1201 TESAANASQINSINA
+1201 SESAANASQINSINA

-1233 VDEIDGRLTAATEK
+1233 VE
-1247 VDGVYAKVTPLTADQ
+1247 
-1262 DNWTADSGSNQAS
+1262 
-1275 SWSIQSAYTDG
+1275 
-1286 DSALGQR
+1286 
-1293 IDVINVEVGKSQA
+1293 
-1306 AIQEERSARASGDA
+1306 
-1320 ANTQAINTYIARND
+1320 
-1334 NALASVKQTAE
+1334 
-1345 SAVTASSSNSSAI
+1345 
-1358 QALDNRL
+1358 
-1365 DVAESDASVAK
+1365 
-1376 TNAASAINKAETAV
+1376 
-1390 SAAGSASSLAQ
+1390 
-1401 EASATATA
+1401 
-1409 ASDTAGT
+1409 
-1416 ANSNASNALN
+1416 
-1426 TANTANSSAN
+1426 
-1436 EAKTNAAT
+1436 
-1444 ALSTANAAATESAAN
+1444 
-1459 ASQINSINAALGD
+1459 
-1472 KASTGALN
+1472 
-1480 SVKAEVDE
+1480 E

-1578 DVNGKVAGWGGANN
+1578 DVNGKVAGWGGAND

-1611 STGYYPFIFRT
+1611 STGYYPFVFRT

-1639 LKSAMMDYQSVKTS
+1639 LKSAMIDYQSVKTS

-1826 HSYSGTTGSAGS
+1826 HNYSGTTGSAGS

-1867 RTAGTLNIS
+1867 RSAGTLNIS